1 MDVEWPGRNPE
12 RAEHFLVEGRL
23 GEFFTKSLRWNKPK
37 QSEYPDQSVEI
48 QESQKSEQPEVLL
61 LKCVAEQSGIPVWV
75 CQVDCIPSAPQ
86 QAEVSRKLRFLSQ
99 YYLCIYVQEN
109 AGHVQSQIWRWPSV
123 SSSRVT
129 RHKLDVSS
137 KVQVKALLRRCALL
151 YLSSDDIAD
160 GVPTPSFLDRIRHGF
175 DIETVHETREAT
187 NQMAGLFE
195 SLAKA
200 GMSEAQIST
209 VMARLL
215 FLLFADDTQMW
226 SESEDSNS
234 FERMIRGTH
243 QEGTDLAQRLNELFD
258 LLNTKPSGASA
269 VADAPEYLSGFK
281 YVNGGMLAE
290 KVPLPVE
297 KMSGALAKTFR
308 QQLLA
313 ASERDW
319 SKVSPAIFGSMF
331 QSVRD
336 AKTRRKMGEHYT
348 SEEDVLETLNPLF
361 LDELREKFTGA
372 EGTVDESTRLRNLRR
387 ELANIRF
394 IDPACGCGNFIIIA
408 YRELRK
414 LELDILTRLRDTG
427 QLNVINRDGQYEY
440 AFLVGPAGVS
450 NSARIG
456 ARSIE
461 PQVTINHF
469 YGLELDPW
477 PASIARTAMFL
488 MERQM
493 DQEMM
498 KEFGRAPS
506 RLPLAHSAH
515 IFEGDALT
523 EIDPASGEQ
532 VDRDWS
538 KVLPVTAQD
547 VADGKRV
554 YIAGN
559 PPFAGQGKKGTEG
572 TEEKKA
578 KERGMCLAWGDD
590 YAGYLD
596 FATAWFAKAA
606 RYLKTLQEQTEAL
619 GAKVVPG
626 DFAFVSTNSIVQ
638 GLPVASLFIPL
649 FRDGWR
655 IKFAYR
661 SFPWES
667 EATGKAAVHCVIT
680 GFTRSEATV
689 TTDGKKMKEVRV
701 FDYDWSTRRTV
712 EQDSVHFLNAYLVE
726 GPNVLVEKRS
736 KPLSYQLPLA
746 YFGSKPVD
754 NGNLIVESEDYP
766 VVVTDPVAARYLR
779 PFVGA
784 KELVQGL
791 ERWCLWLEDASEE
804 EIASSSVL
812 SARVEANREWR
823 SAQTQTGDA
832 YKLRDIPHLMRP
844 NKARPV
850 EPYVCIPSVVSA
862 NRPIFTV
869 KRFSA
874 DTIASNATF
883 TALDPD
889 GFLFGLISSSMFIIW
904 QRTVGGQLKSDLRFS
919 NTVVWNNLP
928 LPEISEEQRRKV
940 IAAGRKVL
948 AAREAIEERAGEPVS
963 LADMYA
969 SLATMN
975 PALRAAH
982 DELDSAVDVAF
993 GASRR
998 CSSDEARLKILFERY
1013 QELTAAE
1020 EAAMPAKKPRARRR
1034 TAK

>member
-1 MDVEWPGRNPE
+1 MAVAWPDDDLDQARSY
-12 RAEHFLVEGRL
+12 LVEGRL
-23 GEFFTKSLRWNKPK
+23 GDFFRESLGWDESDLGDSSFQTVKVDDPLVPSGVLN
-37 QSEYPDQSVEI
+37 VE
-48 QESQKSEQPEVLL
+48 
-61 LKCVAEQSGIPVWV
+61 CVAAQSGIPVWV
-75 CQVDCIPSAPQ
+75 CRVDRIPSNTSQ
-86 QAEVSRKLRFLSQ
+86 LEVDRTLRALSMHR
-99 YYLCIYVQEN
+99 LCIFVQE
-109 AGHVQSQIWRWPSV
+109 GVGFTPRQVWRWPSA
-123 SSSRVT
+123 SSSRLT
-129 RHKLDVSS
+129 RHELLVTDEA
-137 KVQVKALLRRCALL
+137 QVEALLERCALL
-151 YLSSDDIAD
+151 YLTSDDIAN
-160 GVPTPSFLDRIRHGF
+160 GVSILGLLDRMRRGF
-175 DIETVHETREAT
+175 DVETVNETRVAS

-226 SESEDSNS
+226 SESEDANS

-258 LLNTKPSGASA
+258 LLNKKPSGASA

-281 YVNGGMLAE
+281 YVNGGMFADA
-290 KVPLPVE
+290 VPLPAE
-297 KMSGALAKTFR
+297 MSGAVAKTFR

-313 ASERDW
+313 TSERDW

-336 AKTRRKMGEHYT
+336 AKTRREMGEHYT
-348 SEEDVLETLNPLF
+348 SEEDVLKTLNPLF
-361 LDELREKFTGA
+361 LDALRDKFTGA
-372 EGTVDESTRLRNLRR
+372 EEKSDEVTRLRNLRR

-408 YRELRK
+408 YREMRK
-414 LELDILTRLRDTG
+414 LELDVLVRLRNLG
-427 QLNVINRDGQYEY
+427 QIDESELSS
-440 AFLVGPAGVS
+440 LVVGKAGVS
-450 NSARIG
+450 EDVRKR

-461 PQVTINHF
+461 PLVTIDNF

-488 MERQM
+488 VERQM
-493 DQEMM
+493 DQKMM
-498 KEFGRAPS
+498 EEFGYAPV

-515 IFEGDALT
+515 ILEGDALT
-523 EIDPASGEQ
+523 EVDPDSGEQ

-547 VADGKRV
+547 VANGVRV

-559 PPFAGQGKKGTEG
+559 PPFVGQAKKGDEQDQ
-572 TEEKKA
+572 
-578 KERGMCLAWGDD
+578 GMRLAWGDD

-596 FATAWFAKAA
+596 FATAWLAKAA
-606 RYLKTLQEQTEAL
+606 RYLKTLQEQSETLGVTE
-619 GAKVVPG
+619 VPG
-626 DFAFVSTNSIVQ
+626 EFAFVSTNSIVQ
-638 GLPVASLFIPL
+638 GQPVASLFAPL

-661 SFPWES
+661 TFPWVS
-667 EATGKAAVHCVIT
+667 EAAGKAAVHCVIT
-680 GFTRSEATV
+680 GFTRSVAPEKSRT
-689 TTDGKKMKEVRV
+689 VRV

-712 EQDSVHFLNAYLVE
+712 EQEPAHFLNAYLVE
-726 GPNVLVEKRS
+726 GPNVLAEKRS
-736 KPLSYQLPLA
+736 KSLSSLIPEVVR
-746 YFGSKPVD
+746 GSQPTD
-754 NGNLIVESEDYP
+754 GGNLIVEVEDYP
-766 VVVTDPVAARYLR
+766 VVAADPVAVRYLR

-804 EIASSSVL
+804 EIASSPVL
-812 SARVEANREWR
+812 SARVEANRAWR
-823 SAQTQTGDA
+823 SAQPQKGDA

-928 LPEISEEQRRKV
+928 LPQISEEQRRKV

-969 SLATMN
+969 SLATMD

-1020 EAAMPAKKPRARRR
+1020 EAAKPAKKPRARRR

>member
-1 MDVEWPGRNPE
+1 MAVVWPDDDLDQARSY
-12 RAEHFLVEGRL
+12 LVEGRL
-23 GEFFTKSLRWNKPK
+23 RDFFVESLGWDESNLGD
-37 QSEYPDQSVEI
+37 SSV
-48 QESQKSEQPEVLL
+48 QTVKVDDPLVPSGVLNVE
-61 LKCVAEQSGIPVWV
+61 CVAAQSGIPVWV
-75 CQVDCIPSAPQ
+75 CRVDRIPSNTSQ
-86 QAEVSRKLRFLSQ
+86 LEVDRTLRALSMHR
-99 YYLCIYVQEN
+99 LCIFVQE
-109 AGHVQSQIWRWPSV
+109 GVGFTPRQVWRWPSA
-123 SSSRVT
+123 SSSRLT
-129 RHKLDVSS
+129 RHELLVTDEA
-137 KVQVKALLRRCALL
+137 QVDALLERCALL
-151 YLSSDDIAD
+151 YLTSDDIAN
-160 GVPTPSFLDRIRHGF
+160 GVSILGLLDRMRRGF
-175 DIETVHETREAT
+175 DVETVNETRVAS
-187 NQMAGLFE
+187 NQMADLFE
-195 SLAKA
+195 SLVKA

-234 FERMIRGTH
+234 FERMIRDTH

-258 LLNTKPSGASA
+258 LLNKKPSGASA

-281 YVNGGMLAE
+281 YVNGGMFADV
-290 KVPLPVE
+290 VPLPAE
-297 KMSGALAKTFR
+297 MSGAVAKTFR

-313 ASERDW
+313 TSERDW

-336 AKTRRKMGEHYT
+336 AKTRREMGEHYT
-348 SEEDVLETLNPLF
+348 SEEDVLKTLNPLF
-361 LDELREKFTGA
+361 LDELRDKLTNA
-372 EGTVDESTRLRNLRR
+372 EDKSDEPTRLRNLRR

-408 YRELRK
+408 YREMRK
-414 LELDILTRLRDTG
+414 LELDVLVRMRDLNELDTKFAYNKHGESSLMLGEAGTRQG
-427 QLNVINRDGQYEY
+427 PINRVRSLEP
-440 AFLVGPAGVS
+440 LV
-450 NSARIG
+450 
-456 ARSIE
+456 SID
-461 PQVTINHF
+461 NF

-488 MERQM
+488 VERQM
-493 DQEMM
+493 DQKMM
-498 KEFGRAPS
+498 EEFGYAPV

-515 IFEGDALT
+515 ILEGDALT
-523 EIDPASGEQ
+523 EIDEASGEQ

-538 KVLPVTAQD
+538 KVLPVTPQD
-547 VADGKRV
+547 VADGVRV

-559 PPFAGQGKKGTEG
+559 PPFVGQAKKGD
-572 TEEKKA
+572 A
-578 KERGMCLAWGDD
+578 QDQGMRLAWGED

-596 FATAWFAKAA
+596 FATAWLAKAA

-619 GAKVVPG
+619 DVKVVPG

-638 GLPVASLFIPL
+638 GQPVASLFAPL

-661 SFPWES
+661 TFPWES
-667 EATGKAAVHCVIT
+667 EAAGKAAVHCVIT
-680 GFTRSEATV
+680 GFTRSEAPEKSRT
-689 TTDGKKMKEVRV
+689 VRV

-712 EQDSVHFLNAYLVE
+712 EQEPVHTLNAYLVE

-736 KPLSYQLPLA
+736 KPLSSLIPEVVR
-746 YFGSKPVD
+746 GSQPTD
-754 NGNLIVESEDYP
+754 GGNLIVEVEDYP
-766 VVVTDPVAARYLR
+766 VVTADPVAARYLR

-804 EIASSSVL
+804 EIASSPVL
-812 SARVEANREWR
+812 SARVAGVVHMRVQSTKKVTQEL
-823 SAQTQTGDA
+823 AQT
-832 YKLRDIPHLMRP
+832 PHLFGEMRQP
-844 NKARPV
+844 LD
-850 EPYVCIPSVVSA
+850 PYVCIPRVVSA
-862 NRPIFTV
+862 NRPVFTV

-874 DTIASNATF
+874 DTIASDATF

-889 GFLFGLISSSMFIIW
+889 GFLFALISSSMFIIW

-928 LPEISEEQRRKV
+928 LPQISEEQRRKV

-969 SLATMN
+969 SLAAMD

-998 CSSDEARLKILFERY
+998 CASDAKRLEILFERY

-1020 EAAMPAKKPRARRR
+1020 EAAKPAKKPRARRR

>member
-1 MDVEWPGRNPE
+1 MAVVWPDDDLDQARSY
-12 RAEHFLVEGRL
+12 LVEGRL
-23 GEFFTKSLRWNKPK
+23 GDFFRESLGWDESDLGDSSFQTVKVDDPLVPSGVLK
-37 QSEYPDQSVEI
+37 VE
-48 QESQKSEQPEVLL
+48 
-61 LKCVAEQSGIPVWV
+61 CVAAQSGIPVWV
-75 CQVDCIPSAPQ
+75 CRVDRIPSNTSQ
-86 QAEVSRKLRFLSQ
+86 LEVDRTLRALSMHR
-99 YYLCIYVQEN
+99 LCIFVQE
-109 AGHVQSQIWRWPSV
+109 GVGFTPRQVWRWPSA
-123 SSSRVT
+123 SSSRLT
-129 RHKLDVSS
+129 RHELLVTDEA
-137 KVQVKALLRRCALL
+137 QVEALLERCALL
-151 YLSSDDIAD
+151 YLTSDDIAN
-160 GVPTPSFLDRIRHGF
+160 GVSILDLLDRMRRGF
-175 DIETVHETREAT
+175 DVETVNETRVAS

-258 LLNTKPSGASA
+258 LLNKKPSGASA

-281 YVNGGMLAE
+281 YVNGGMFADA
-290 KVPLPVE
+290 VPLPAE
-297 KMSGALAKTFR
+297 MSGAVAKTFR

-313 ASERDW
+313 TSERDW

-336 AKTRRKMGEHYT
+336 AKTRREMGEHYT
-348 SEEDVLETLNPLF
+348 SEEDVLKTLNPLF
-361 LDELREKFTGA
+361 LDELRDKLTNA
-372 EGTVDESTRLRNLRR
+372 VDKSDEPTRLRNLRR

-394 IDPACGCGNFIIIA
+394 MDPACGCGNFIIIA
-408 YRELRK
+408 YREMRK
-414 LELDILTRLRDTG
+414 LELDILVRLRNLG
-427 QLNVINRDGQYEY
+427 QIDESELGS
-440 AFLVGPAGVS
+440 LVVGTAGVS
-450 NSARIG
+450 EGVRKR

-461 PQVTINHF
+461 PLVTIDNF

-488 MERQM
+488 VERQM
-493 DQEMM
+493 DQKMM
-498 KEFGRAPS
+498 EEFGYAPV

-515 IFEGDALT
+515 ILEGDALT
-523 EIDPASGEQ
+523 EIDEASGEQ

-538 KVLPVTAQD
+538 KVLPVTPQD
-547 VADGKRV
+547 VADGVRV

-559 PPFAGQGKKGTEG
+559 PPFVGQAKKGD
-572 TEEKKA
+572 A
-578 KERGMCLAWGDD
+578 QDQGMRLAWGED

-596 FATAWFAKAA
+596 FATAWLAKAA

-619 GAKVVPG
+619 DVKVVPG

-638 GLPVASLFIPL
+638 GQPVASLFAPL

-661 SFPWES
+661 TFPWES
-667 EATGKAAVHCVIT
+667 EAAGKAAVHCVIT
-680 GFTRSEATV
+680 GFTRSEAPEKSRT
-689 TTDGKKMKEVRV
+689 VRV

-712 EQDSVHFLNAYLVE
+712 EQEPVHTLNAYLVE

-736 KPLSYQLPLA
+736 KPLSSQLPLT

-754 NGNLIVESEDYP
+754 GGNLIVEVEDYP
-766 VVVTDPVAARYLR
+766 VVAADPMAARYLR

-791 ERWCLWLEDASEE
+791 ERWCLWLDDATEE
-804 EIASSSVL
+804 EIASSPVL
-812 SARVEANREWR
+812 SARVEAVAHMRMQSTKKATQEL
-823 SAQTQTGDA
+823 AQT
-832 YKLRDIPHLMRP
+832 PHLFGEMRQP
-844 NKARPV
+844 LEA
-850 EPYVCIPSVVSA
+850 YVCIPSVVSEK
-862 NRPIFTV
+862 RPFFTV
-869 KRFSA
+869 KHFSPE
-874 DTIASNATF
+874 TITSNLAF
-883 TALDPD
+883 TAIDPD
-889 GFLFGLISSSMFIIW
+889 GFLFALLSSSMLITW
-904 QRTVGGQLKSDLRFS
+904 QRAIGGQLESRLRFS

-928 LPEISEEQRRKV
+928 LPQISEEQRRKV

-969 SLATMN
+969 SLATMD

-1020 EAAMPAKKPRARRR
+1020 EAAKPAKKPRARRR

>member
-1 MDVEWPGRNPE
+1 MAVVWPDDDLDQARSY
-12 RAEHFLVEGRL
+12 LVEGRL
-23 GEFFTKSLRWNKPK
+23 GDFFRESLGWDESDLGDSSFQTVKVDDPLVPSGVLN
-37 QSEYPDQSVEI
+37 VE
-48 QESQKSEQPEVLL
+48 
-61 LKCVAEQSGIPVWV
+61 CVAVQSGIPVWV
-75 CQVDCIPSAPQ
+75 CRVDRIPSNTSQ
-86 QAEVSRKLRFLSQ
+86 LEVDRTLRALSMHR
-99 YYLCIYVQEN
+99 LCIFVQE
-109 AGHVQSQIWRWPSV
+109 GVGFTPRQVWRWPSA
-123 SSSRVT
+123 SSSRLT
-129 RHKLDVSS
+129 RHELLVTDEA
-137 KVQVKALLRRCALL
+137 QVEALLERCALL
-151 YLSSDDIAD
+151 YLTSDDIAN
-160 GVPTPSFLDRIRHGF
+160 GVSILGLLDRMRRGF
-175 DIETVHETREAT
+175 DVETVNETRVAS

-258 LLNTKPSGASA
+258 LLNKKPSGASA

-281 YVNGGMLAE
+281 YVNGGMFADA
-290 KVPLPVE
+290 VPLPAE
-297 KMSGALAKTFR
+297 MSGAVAKTFR

-313 ASERDW
+313 TSERDW

-336 AKTRRKMGEHYT
+336 AKTRREMGEHYT
-348 SEEDVLETLNPLF
+348 SEEDVLKTLNPLF
-361 LDELREKFTGA
+361 LDELRDKLTNA
-372 EGTVDESTRLRNLRR
+372 VDKSDEPTRLRNLRR

-394 IDPACGCGNFIIIA
+394 MDPACGCGNFIIIA

-414 LELDILTRLRDTG
+414 LELDILVRLRNLG
-427 QLNVINRDGQYEY
+427 QIDESELGS
-440 AFLVGPAGVS
+440 LVVGTAGVS
-450 NSARIG
+450 EGVRKR

-461 PQVTINHF
+461 PLVTIDNF

-488 MERQM
+488 VERQM
-493 DQEMM
+493 DQKMM
-498 KEFGRAPS
+498 EEFGYAPV

-515 IFEGDALT
+515 ILEGDALT
-523 EIDPASGEQ
+523 EVDPASGER

-547 VADGKRV
+547 VADGVRV

-559 PPFAGQGKKGTEG
+559 PPFVGQAKKGDEQDL
-572 TEEKKA
+572 
-578 KERGMCLAWGDD
+578 GMRLAWGDD

-606 RYLKTLQEQTEAL
+606 RYLKTLQEQTETPDT
-619 GAKVVPG
+619 KVVPG

-638 GLPVASLFIPL
+638 GQPVASLFAPL

-655 IKFAYR
+655 LKFAYR

-667 EATGKAAVHCVIT
+667 EAAGKAAVHCVIT
-680 GFTRSEATV
+680 GFTRSEV
-689 TTDGKKMKEVRV
+689 PEKRSVRV

-712 EQDSVHFLNAYLVE
+712 EQEPVHALNAYLVE

-736 KPLSYQLPLA
+736 KPLSSQLPLT

-754 NGNLIVESEDYP
+754 GGNLIVEVEDYP
-766 VVVTDPVAARYLR
+766 VVAADPMAARYLR

-791 ERWCLWLEDASEE
+791 ERWCLWLDDASEE
-804 EIASSSVL
+804 EIASSPVL
-812 SARVEANREWR
+812 SARVEAVAHMRMQSTKKATQEL
-823 SAQTQTGDA
+823 AQT
-832 YKLRDIPHLMRP
+832 PHLFGEMRQP
-844 NKARPV
+844 LEA
-850 EPYVCIPSVVSA
+850 YVCIPSVVSEK
-862 NRPIFTV
+862 RPFFTV
-869 KRFSA
+869 KHFSPE
-874 DTIASNATF
+874 TITSNLAF
-883 TALDPD
+883 TAIDPD
-889 GFLFGLISSSMFIIW
+889 GFLFALLSSSMLITW
-904 QRTVGGQLKSDLRFS
+904 QRAIGGQLESRLRFS

-928 LPEISEEQRRKV
+928 LPQISEEQRRKV
-940 IAAGRKVL
+940 IAAGRKAL

-969 SLATMN
+969 SLASMD

-1020 EAAMPAKKPRARRR
+1020 EAAKPAKKPRARRR

>member
-1 MDVEWPGRNPE
+1 MAVVWPDDDLDQARSY
-12 RAEHFLVEGRL
+12 LVEGRL
-23 GEFFTKSLRWNKPK
+23 GDFFRESLGWDE
-37 QSEYPDQSVEI
+37 SDLGDSSFQSVKVNDPLVP
-48 QESQKSEQPEVLL
+48 SGVLKL
-61 LKCVAEQSGIPVWV
+61 ECVAAQSGIPVWV
-75 CQVDCIPSAPQ
+75 CRVERIPSNTSQ
-86 QAEVSRKLRFLSQ
+86 LEVDRALRTLSMHR
-99 YYLCIYVQEN
+99 LCIFVQE
-109 AGHVQSQIWRWPSV
+109 GTGFTPRQVWRWPSA
-123 SSSRVT
+123 SSSRLT
-129 RHKLDVSS
+129 RHELLVTDEA
-137 KVQVKALLRRCALL
+137 QVEALLERCALL
-151 YLSSDDIAD
+151 YLTSDDIAN
-160 GVPTPSFLDRIRHGF
+160 GVSILDLLDRMRRGF
-175 DIETVHETREAT
+175 DVETVNETRVAS

-258 LLNTKPSGASA
+258 LLNTKPSGVSA
-269 VADAPEYLSGFK
+269 VADAPDYLSGFK
-281 YVNGGMLAE
+281 YVNGGMFADA
-290 KVPLPVE
+290 VPLPAE
-297 KMSGALAKTFR
+297 MSGAVAKTFR

-313 ASERDW
+313 TSERDW

-336 AKTRRKMGEHYT
+336 AKTRREMGEHYT
-348 SEEDVLETLNPLF
+348 SEEDVLKTLNPLF
-361 LDELREKFTGA
+361 LDELRDKLTNA
-372 EGTVDESTRLRNLRR
+372 VDKSDEPTRLRNLRR

-394 IDPACGCGNFIIIA
+394 MDPACGCGNFIIIA
-408 YRELRK
+408 YREMRK
-414 LELDILTRLRDTG
+414 LELDVLVRLRNLG
-427 QLNVINRDGQYEY
+427 QIDESELSS
-440 AFLVGPAGVS
+440 LVVGKAGVS
-450 NSARIG
+450 EDVRKR

-461 PQVTINHF
+461 PLVTIDNF

-488 MERQM
+488 VERQM
-493 DQEMM
+493 DQKMM
-498 KEFGRAPS
+498 EDFGYAPV
-506 RLPLAHSAH
+506 RLPLSHSAH
-515 IFEGDALT
+515 ILEGDALT
-523 EIDPASGEQ
+523 EVNPASGER

-547 VADGKRV
+547 VADGVRV

-559 PPFAGQGKKGTEG
+559 PPFVGQAKKGD
-572 TEEKKA
+572 A
-578 KERGMCLAWGDD
+578 QDQGMRLAWGDD

-596 FATAWFAKAA
+596 FATAWLAKAA

-619 GAKVVPG
+619 DVKVVPG

-638 GLPVASLFIPL
+638 GQPVASLFAPL

-661 SFPWES
+661 TFPWVS
-667 EATGKAAVHCVIT
+667 EAAGKAAVHCVIT
-680 GFTRSEATV
+680 GFTRSAAPEKSRT
-689 TTDGKKMKEVRV
+689 VRV

-712 EQDSVHFLNAYLVE
+712 EQEPVHALNAYLVE
-726 GPNVLVEKRS
+726 GPNVLAEKRS
-736 KPLSYQLPLA
+736 KPLSSLIPEVVR
-746 YFGSKPVD
+746 GSQPTD
-754 NGNLIVESEDYP
+754 GGNLIVEVEDYP
-766 VVVTDPVAARYLR
+766 VVAADPVAVRYLR

-804 EIASSSVL
+804 EIASSPVL

-823 SAQTQTGDA
+823 SAQPQKGDA

-928 LPEISEEQRRKV
+928 LPQISEEQRRKV

-969 SLATMN
+969 SLATMD

-993 GASRR
+993 GATRR

-1020 EAAMPAKKPRARRR
+1020 EAAKPAKKPRARRR

>member
-1 MDVEWPGRNPE
+1 MAVVWPDDDLDQARSY
-12 RAEHFLVEGRL
+12 LVEGRL
-23 GEFFTKSLRWNKPK
+23 GDFFRESLGWDESDLGDSSFQTVKVDDPLVPSGVLN
-37 QSEYPDQSVEI
+37 VE
-48 QESQKSEQPEVLL
+48 
-61 LKCVAEQSGIPVWV
+61 CVAMQSGIPVWV
-75 CQVDCIPSAPQ
+75 CRVDRIPSNTSQ
-86 QAEVSRKLRFLSQ
+86 LEVDRTLRALSMHR
-99 YYLCIYVQEN
+99 LCIFVQE
-109 AGHVQSQIWRWPSV
+109 GVGFTPRQVWRWPSA
-123 SSSRVT
+123 SSSRLT
-129 RHKLDVSS
+129 RHELLVTDEA
-137 KVQVKALLRRCALL
+137 QIEALLERCVLL
-151 YLSSDDIAD
+151 YLTSDDIAN
-160 GVPTPSFLDRIRHGF
+160 GVSPLALLDRMRRGF
-175 DIETVHETREAT
+175 DIETFNETRDAS
-187 NQMAGLFE
+187 NQMADLFE

-200 GMSEAQIST
+200 GMSDDKQIST

-226 SESEDSNS
+226 SETEDSNS

-258 LLNTKPSGASA
+258 LLNKKPSGASA

-281 YVNGGMLAE
+281 YVNGGMFADA
-290 KVPLPVE
+290 VPLPAE
-297 KMSGALAKTFR
+297 MSGAVAKTFR

-313 ASERDW
+313 TSERDW

-336 AKTRRKMGEHYT
+336 AKTRREMGEHYT
-348 SEEDVLETLNPLF
+348 SEEDVLKTLNPLF
-361 LDELREKFTGA
+361 LDELHDEFEKAIKQKDTGKRRTA
-372 EGTVDESTRLRNLRR
+372 LNNLRR
-387 ELANIRF
+387 RIANIRF
-394 IDPACGCGNFIIIA
+394 MDPACGCGNFIIIA
-408 YRELRK
+408 YREMRK
-414 LELDILTRLRDTG
+414 LELDILVRLRDLG
-427 QLNVINRDGQYEY
+427 VLEDSELSS
-440 AFLVGPAGVS
+440 LVVGKAGVS
-450 NSARIG
+450 EDVRKR

-461 PQVTINHF
+461 PLVTIDNF

-488 MERQM
+488 VERQM
-493 DQEMM
+493 DQKMM
-498 KEFGRAPS
+498 EEFGYAPV

-515 IFEGDALT
+515 ILEGDALT
-523 EIDPASGEQ
+523 EVDPASDEY

-547 VADGKRV
+547 VADGVRV

-559 PPFAGQGKKGTEG
+559 PPFSGQGKRGNKE
-572 TEEKKA
+572 EEKEA
-578 KERGMCLAWGDD
+578 KKRAMMLVWGKD

-596 FATAWFAKAA
+596 FVTAWFAKAA
-606 RYLKTLQEQTEAL
+606 RYLKTLQEQSETLGVTE
-619 GAKVVPG
+619 VPG
-626 DFAFVSTNSIVQ
+626 EFAFVSTNSIVQ
-638 GLPVASLFIPL
+638 GKPVPSLFGPL

-655 IKFAYR
+655 LKFAYR
-661 SFPWES
+661 TFPWES

-680 GFTRSEATV
+680 GFTRSEV
-689 TTDGKKMKEVRV
+689 PEKRSVRV

-712 EQDSVHFLNAYLVE
+712 EQEPVHTLNAYLVE

-736 KPLSYQLPLA
+736 KPLSSLIPEVVR
-746 YFGSKPVD
+746 GSQPTD
-754 NGNLIVESEDYP
+754 GGNLIVEVEDYP
-766 VVVTDPVAARYLR
+766 VVAADPMAARYLR

-791 ERWCLWLEDASEE
+791 ERWCLWLDDATEE
-804 EIASSSVL
+804 EIASSPVL
-812 SARVEANREWR
+812 SARVAGVVHMRVQSTKKVTQEL
-823 SAQTQTGDA
+823 AQT
-832 YKLRDIPHLMRP
+832 PHLFGEMRQP
-844 NKARPV
+844 LD
-850 EPYVCIPSVVSA
+850 PYVCIPRVVSA
-862 NRPIFTV
+862 NRPVFTV

-874 DTIASNATF
+874 DTIASDATF

-889 GFLFGLISSSMFIIW
+889 GFLFALISSSMFIIW

-928 LPEISEEQRRKV
+928 LPEVSEEQRTKV

-969 SLATMN
+969 SLATMD

-993 GASRR
+993 GATRR
-998 CSSDEARLKILFERY
+998 CSSEAKRLEILFERY

-1020 EAAMPAKKPRARRR
+1020 EAAKPAKKPRARRR

>member
-1 MDVEWPGRNPE
+1 MAVVWPDDDLDQARSY
-12 RAEHFLVEGRL
+12 LVEGRL
-23 GEFFTKSLRWNKPK
+23 GDFFRESLGWDESDLGDSSFQTVKVDDPLVPSGVLN
-37 QSEYPDQSVEI
+37 VE
-48 QESQKSEQPEVLL
+48 
-61 LKCVAEQSGIPVWV
+61 CVAAQSGIPVWV
-75 CQVDCIPSAPQ
+75 CRVDRIPSNTSQ
-86 QAEVSRKLRFLSQ
+86 LEVDRTLRALSMHR
-99 YYLCIYVQEN
+99 LCIFVQE
-109 AGHVQSQIWRWPSV
+109 GVGFTPRQVWRWPSA
-123 SSSRVT
+123 SSSRLT
-129 RHKLDVSS
+129 RHELLVTDEA
-137 KVQVKALLRRCALL
+137 QVEALLERCALL
-151 YLSSDDIAD
+151 YLTSDDIAN
-160 GVPTPSFLDRIRHGF
+160 GVSILDLLDRMRRGF
-175 DIETVHETREAT
+175 DVETVNETRVAS

-243 QEGTDLAQRLNELFD
+243 QEGPDLAQRLNELFN
-258 LLNTKPSGASA
+258 LLNKKPSGASA

-281 YVNGGMLAE
+281 YVNGGMFADA
-290 KVPLPVE
+290 VPLPAE
-297 KMSGALAKTFR
+297 MSGAVAKTFR

-313 ASERDW
+313 TSERDW

-336 AKTRRKMGEHYT
+336 AKTRREMGEHYT
-348 SEEDVLETLNPLF
+348 SEEDVLKTLNPLF
-361 LDELREKFTGA
+361 LDELRDKLTNA
-372 EGTVDESTRLRNLRR
+372 EDKSDEPTRLRNLRR

-394 IDPACGCGNFIIIA
+394 MDPACGCGNFIIIA
-408 YRELRK
+408 YREMRK
-414 LELDILTRLRDTG
+414 LELDVLVRLRNLG
-427 QLNVINRDGQYEY
+427 QIDESELSS
-440 AFLVGPAGVS
+440 LVVGKAGVS
-450 NSARIG
+450 EDVRKR

-461 PQVTINHF
+461 PLATIDNF
-469 YGLELDPW
+469 YGLELDSW

-488 MERQM
+488 VERQM
-493 DQEMM
+493 DQKMM
-498 KEFGRAPS
+498 EEFGYAPV
-506 RLPLAHSAH
+506 RLPLSHSAH
-515 IFEGDALT
+515 ILEGDALT
-523 EIDPASGEQ
+523 EIDELSGEQ

-547 VADGKRV
+547 VANGVRV

-559 PPFAGQGKKGTEG
+559 PPFVGQAKKGD
-572 TEEKKA
+572 A
-578 KERGMCLAWGDD
+578 QDQGMRLAWGDD

-596 FATAWFAKAA
+596 FAKAWLAKAA

-619 GAKVVPG
+619 DVKVVPG

-638 GLPVASLFIPL
+638 GQPVASLFGPL

-661 SFPWES
+661 TFPWVS
-667 EATGKAAVHCVIT
+667 EAAGKAAVHCVIT
-680 GFTRSEATV
+680 GFTRSEAPEKSR
-689 TTDGKKMKEVRV
+689 DVRV
-701 FDYDWSTRRTV
+701 FDYDWSTRRTI
-712 EQDSVHFLNAYLVE
+712 EQEPVHALNAYLVE
-726 GPNVLVEKRS
+726 GPNVLAEKRS
-736 KPLSYQLPLA
+736 KPLSSLIPEVVR
-746 YFGSKPVD
+746 GSQPTD
-754 NGNLIVESEDYP
+754 GGNLIVEVEDYP
-766 VVVTDPVAARYLR
+766 AVAADPVVVRYLR

-804 EIASSSVL
+804 EIASSPVL

-823 SAQTQTGDA
+823 SAQPQKGDA

-969 SLATMN
+969 SLATMD

-1020 EAAMPAKKPRARRR
+1020 EAAKPANKPRARRR

>member
-1 MDVEWPGRNPE
+1 MAVVWPDDDLDQARSY
-12 RAEHFLVEGRL
+12 LVEGRL
-23 GEFFTKSLRWNKPK
+23 GDFFRESLGWDESDLGDSSFQTVKVDDPLVPSGVLNV
-37 QSEYPDQSVEI
+37 ECVSV
-48 QESQKSEQPEVLL
+48 
-61 LKCVAEQSGIPVWV
+61 QSGIPVWV
-75 CQVDCIPSAPQ
+75 CRVDRIPSNTSQ
-86 QAEVSRKLRFLSQ
+86 LEVDRKLRTLSMHR
-99 YYLCIYVQEN
+99 LCIFVQE
-109 AGHVQSQIWRWPSV
+109 GTSFTPRQVWRWPSA
-123 SSSRVT
+123 SSSRLT
-129 RHKLDVSS
+129 RHELLVTDEA
-137 KVQVKALLRRCALL
+137 QVEALLERCALL
-151 YLSSDDIAD
+151 YLTSDDIAN
-160 GVPTPSFLDRIRHGF
+160 GVSILGLLDRMRRGF
-175 DIETVHETREAT
+175 DVETVNETRVAS
-187 NQMAGLFE
+187 NQMADLFE
-195 SLAKA
+195 SLVKA

-243 QEGTDLAQRLNELFD
+243 QEGTNLAQRLNELFD
-258 LLNTKPSGASA
+258 LLNKKPSGASA

-281 YVNGGMLAE
+281 YVNGGMFADA
-290 KVPLPVE
+290 VPLPAG
-297 KMSGALAKTFR
+297 MSGAVAKTFR

-313 ASERDW
+313 TSERDW

-336 AKTRRKMGEHYT
+336 AKTRREMGEHYT
-348 SEEDVLETLNPLF
+348 SEEDVLKTLGPLF
-361 LDELREKFTGA
+361 LDELRDKLTGA
-372 EGTVDESTRLRNLRR
+372 EGKSDEPTRLRNLRR

-414 LELDILTRLRDTG
+414 LELDILVRMRD
-427 QLNVINRDGQYEY
+427 LNELDTKFGYNKHGESSLMLGEAGARQGPINRVRSLEP
-440 AFLVGPAGVS
+440 LV
-450 NSARIG
+450 
-456 ARSIE
+456 SID
-461 PQVTINHF
+461 HF

-488 MERQM
+488 VERQM
-493 DQEMM
+493 DQKMM
-498 KEFGRAPS
+498 EEFGYAPV

-515 IFEGDALT
+515 ILEGDALT
-523 EIDPASGEQ
+523 EIDEASGEQ

-538 KVLPVTAQD
+538 KVLPVTPQD
-547 VADGKRV
+547 VADGVRV

-559 PPFAGQGKKGTEG
+559 PPFVGQAKKGD
-572 TEEKKA
+572 A
-578 KERGMCLAWGDD
+578 QDQGMRLAWGED

-596 FATAWFAKAA
+596 FATAWLAKAA

-619 GAKVVPG
+619 DVKVVPG

-638 GLPVASLFIPL
+638 GQPVASLFAPL

-661 SFPWES
+661 TFPWES
-667 EATGKAAVHCVIT
+667 EAAGKAAVHCVIT
-680 GFTRSEATV
+680 GFTRSEAPEKSRT
-689 TTDGKKMKEVRV
+689 VRV

-712 EQDSVHFLNAYLVE
+712 EQEPVHTLNAYLVE

-736 KPLSYQLPLA
+736 KPLSSLIPEVVR
-746 YFGSKPVD
+746 GSQPTD
-754 NGNLIVESEDYP
+754 GGNLIVEVEDYP
-766 VVVTDPVAARYLR
+766 VVTADPVAARYLR

-804 EIASSSVL
+804 EIASSPVL
-812 SARVEANREWR
+812 SARVAGVVHMRVQSTKKVTQEL
-823 SAQTQTGDA
+823 AQT
-832 YKLRDIPHLMRP
+832 PHLFGEMRQP
-844 NKARPV
+844 LD
-850 EPYVCIPSVVSA
+850 PYVCIPRVVSA
-862 NRPIFTV
+862 NRPVFTV

-874 DTIASNATF
+874 DTIASDATF

-889 GFLFGLISSSMFIIW
+889 GFLFALISSSMFIIW

-969 SLATMN
+969 SLATMD

-998 CSSDEARLKILFERY
+998 CSSEEARLKILFERY

-1020 EAAMPAKKPRARRR
+1020 EAAKPAKKPRARRR

>member
-1 MDVEWPGRNPE
+1 MAVVWPDDDLDQARSY
-12 RAEHFLVEGRL
+12 LVEGRL
-23 GEFFTKSLRWNKPK
+23 GDFFVESLGWDE
-37 QSEYPDQSVEI
+37 SDLGASSVETVKVDDPLVP
-48 QESQKSEQPEVLL
+48 SGVL
-61 LKCVAEQSGIPVWV
+61 KVECVAAQSGIPVWV
-75 CQVDCIPSAPQ
+75 CRVDRIPSNTSQ
-86 QAEVSRKLRFLSQ
+86 LEVDRTLRALSMHR
-99 YYLCIYVQEN
+99 LCIFVQE
-109 AGHVQSQIWRWPSV
+109 GVGFTPRQVWRWPSA
-123 SSSRVT
+123 SSSRLT
-129 RHKLDVSS
+129 RHELLVTDEA
-137 KVQVKALLRRCALL
+137 QVEALLERCALL
-151 YLSSDDIAD
+151 YLTSDDIAN
-160 GVPTPSFLDRIRHGF
+160 GVSILGLLDRMRRGF
-175 DIETVHETREAT
+175 DVETVNETRVAS

-258 LLNTKPSGASA
+258 LLNKKPSGASA

-281 YVNGGMLAE
+281 YVNGGMFADA
-290 KVPLPVE
+290 VPLPAE
-297 KMSGALAKTFR
+297 MSGAVAKTFR

-313 ASERDW
+313 TSERDW

-336 AKTRRKMGEHYT
+336 AKTRREMGEHYT
-348 SEEDVLETLNPLF
+348 SEEDVLKTLNPLF
-361 LDELREKFTGA
+361 LDELRDKLTNA
-372 EGTVDESTRLRNLRR
+372 VDKSDEPTRLRNLRR

-394 IDPACGCGNFIIIA
+394 MDPACGCGNFIIIA
-408 YRELRK
+408 YREMRK
-414 LELDILTRLRDTG
+414 LELDILVRLRNLG
-427 QLNVINRDGQYEY
+427 QIDESELGS
-440 AFLVGPAGVS
+440 LVVGTAGVS
-450 NSARIG
+450 EGVRKR

-461 PQVTINHF
+461 PLVTIDNF

-488 MERQM
+488 VERQM
-493 DQEMM
+493 DQKMM
-498 KEFGRAPS
+498 EEFGYAPV

-515 IFEGDALT
+515 ILEGDALT
-523 EIDPASGEQ
+523 EVDPDSGEQ

-538 KVLPVTAQD
+538 KVLPVTVQD
-547 VADGKRV
+547 VADGVRV

-559 PPFAGQGKKGTEG
+559 PPFVGQAKKGDEQDL
-572 TEEKKA
+572 
-578 KERGMCLAWGDD
+578 GMRLAWGDD

-606 RYLKTLQEQTEAL
+606 RYLKTLQEQAAEAIKV
-619 GAKVVPG
+619 KVVPG

-638 GLPVASLFIPL
+638 GQPVPSLFGPL

-655 IKFAYR
+655 LKFAYR
-661 SFPWES
+661 TFPWES

-680 GFTRSEATV
+680 GFTRSEV
-689 TTDGKKMKEVRV
+689 SEKRSVRV

-712 EQDSVHFLNAYLVE
+712 EQEPVHALNAYLVE
-726 GPNVLVEKRS
+726 GPNVLVGKRS
-736 KPLSYQLPLA
+736 KPLSSLIPEVVR
-746 YFGSKPVD
+746 GSQPTD
-754 NGNLIVESEDYP
+754 GGNLIVEVEDYP
-766 VVVTDPVAARYLR
+766 VVAADPVAARYLR

-804 EIASSSVL
+804 KIASSPVL
-812 SARVEANREWR
+812 SARVEGVVHMRVQSTKKVTQEL
-823 SAQTQTGDA
+823 AQT
-832 YKLRDIPHLMRP
+832 PHLFGEMRQP
-844 NKARPV
+844 LD
-850 EPYVCIPSVVSA
+850 PYVCIPRVVSA

-874 DTIASNATF
+874 DTIASDATF

-889 GFLFGLISSSMFIIW
+889 GFLFALISSSMFIIW

-928 LPEISEEQRRKV
+928 LPQISEDQRRKV

-969 SLATMN
+969 SLATMD

-998 CSSDEARLKILFERY
+998 CSSDAKRLEILFERY

-1020 EAAMPAKKPRARRR
+1020 EAAKPAKKPRARKR

>member
-1 MDVEWPGRNPE
+1 MAVVWPDDDLDQARSY
-12 RAEHFLVEGRL
+12 LVEGRL
-23 GEFFTKSLRWNKPK
+23 GDFFRESLGWDE
-37 QSEYPDQSVEI
+37 SDLGDSSFQSVKVDDPLVP
-48 QESQKSEQPEVLL
+48 SGVL
-61 LKCVAEQSGIPVWV
+61 KVECVAAQSGIPVWV
-75 CQVDCIPSAPQ
+75 CRVDRIPSNTSQ
-86 QAEVSRKLRFLSQ
+86 LEVDRTLRALSMHR
-99 YYLCIYVQEN
+99 LCIFVQE
-109 AGHVQSQIWRWPSV
+109 GVGFTPRQVWRWPSA
-123 SSSRVT
+123 SSSRLT
-129 RHKLDVSS
+129 RHELLVTDEA
-137 KVQVKALLRRCALL
+137 QVEALLERCALL
-151 YLSSDDIAD
+151 YLTSDDIAN
-160 GVPTPSFLDRIRHGF
+160 GVSILGLLDRMRRGF
-175 DIETVHETREAT
+175 DIETVNETRVAS

-209 VMARLL
+209 VMVRLL

-258 LLNTKPSGASA
+258 LLNKKPSGASA

-281 YVNGGMLAE
+281 YVNGGMFADA
-290 KVPLPVE
+290 VPLPAE
-297 KMSGALAKTFR
+297 MSGAVAKTFR

-313 ASERDW
+313 TSERDW

-336 AKTRRKMGEHYT
+336 AKTRREMGEHYT
-348 SEEDVLETLNPLF
+348 SEEDVLKTLNPLF
-361 LDELREKFTGA
+361 LDELRDKLTNA
-372 EGTVDESTRLRNLRR
+372 VDKSDEPTRLRNLRR

-394 IDPACGCGNFIIIA
+394 MDPACGCGNFIIIA
-408 YRELRK
+408 YREMRK
-414 LELDILTRLRDTG
+414 LELDILVRLRNLG
-427 QLNVINRDGQYEY
+427 QIDESELGS
-440 AFLVGPAGVS
+440 LVVGTAGVS
-450 NSARIG
+450 EGVRKR

-461 PQVTINHF
+461 PLVTIDNF

-488 MERQM
+488 VERQM
-493 DQEMM
+493 DQKMM
-498 KEFGRAPS
+498 EEFGYAPV

-515 IFEGDALT
+515 ILEGDALT
-523 EIDPASGEQ
+523 EVDEVSGEQ

-538 KVLPVTAQD
+538 KVLPVTVQD
-547 VADGKRV
+547 VADGVRV

-559 PPFAGQGKKGTEG
+559 PPFVGQAKKGDEQDL
-572 TEEKKA
+572 
-578 KERGMCLAWGDD
+578 GMRLAWGDD

-606 RYLKTLQEQTEAL
+606 RYLKTLQEQAEAL
-619 GAKVVPG
+619 KVKVVPG

-638 GLPVASLFIPL
+638 GQPVPSLFGPL

-655 IKFAYR
+655 LKFAYR
-661 SFPWES
+661 TFPWKS

-680 GFTRSEATV
+680 GFTRSEV
-689 TTDGKKMKEVRV
+689 PEKRSVRV

-712 EQDSVHFLNAYLVE
+712 EQEPVHTLNAYLVE

-736 KPLSYQLPLA
+736 KPLSSLIPEVVR
-746 YFGSKPVD
+746 GSQPTD
-754 NGNLIVESEDYP
+754 GGNLIVEVEDYP
-766 VVVTDPVAARYLR
+766 VVAADPVAARYLR
-779 PFVGA
+779 PFRMG

-791 ERWCLWLEDASEE
+791 DRWCLWMVDATEE
-804 EIASSSVL
+804 EIASSPVL
-812 SARVEANREWR
+812 STRVAAVAEMR
-823 SAQTQTGDA
+823 SQSTKKATQLKAST
-832 YKLRDIPHLMRP
+832 PHLFDENRQP
-844 NKARPV
+844 ADT
-850 EPYVCIPSVVSA
+850 YVGVPRVVSD
-862 NRPIFTV
+862 NRPYYTV
-869 KRFSA
+869 KPLSPEV
-874 DTIASNATF
+874 IAGDKVY
-883 TALDPD
+883 TAIDPD
-889 GFLFGLISSSMFIIW
+889 GFLFAIISSSMFITW
-904 QRTVGGQLKSDLRFS
+904 QRAVGGRLKSDLSFS

-928 LPEISEEQRRKV
+928 VPQISEEQRRKV

-969 SLATMN
+969 SLATMD

-1020 EAAMPAKKPRARRR
+1020 EAAKPAKKPRARRR

>member
-1 MDVEWPGRNPE
+1 MAVAWPD
-12 RAEHFLVEGRL
+12 
-23 GEFFTKSLRWNKPK
+23 
-37 QSEYPDQSVEI
+37 SEYEAARGYLVGAQIKDFFVESLGWDSPRRGAYKAQSVKVDDPLVP
-48 QESQKSEQPEVLL
+48 SGVLNVE
-61 LKCVAEQSGIPVWV
+61 CVAAQSGIPVWV
-75 CQVDCIPSAPQ
+75 CRVDRIPSNTSQ
-86 QAEVSRKLRFLSQ
+86 LEVDRTLRALSMHR
-99 YYLCIYVQEN
+99 LCIFVQE
-109 AGHVQSQIWRWPSV
+109 GVGFTPRQVWRWPSA
-123 SSSRVT
+123 SSSRLT
-129 RHKLDVSS
+129 RHELLVTDEA
-137 KVQVKALLRRCALL
+137 QVDALLERCALL
-151 YLSSDDIAD
+151 YLTSDDIAN
-160 GVPTPSFLDRIRHGF
+160 GVSILGLLDRMRRGF
-175 DIETVHETREAT
+175 DVETVNETRVAS
-187 NQMAGLFE
+187 NQMADLFE
-195 SLAKA
+195 SLVKA

-234 FERMIRGTH
+234 FERMIRDTH

-258 LLNTKPSGASA
+258 LLNKKPSGASA

-281 YVNGGMLAE
+281 YVNGGMFADV
-290 KVPLPVE
+290 VPLPAE
-297 KMSGALAKTFR
+297 MSGAVAKTFR

-313 ASERDW
+313 TSERDW

-336 AKTRRKMGEHYT
+336 AKTRREMGEHYT
-348 SEEDVLETLNPLF
+348 SEEDVLKTLNPLF
-361 LDELREKFTGA
+361 LDELRDKLTNA
-372 EGTVDESTRLRNLRR
+372 EDKSDEPTRLRNLRR

-408 YRELRK
+408 YREMRK
-414 LELDILTRLRDTG
+414 LELDVLVRMRDLNELDTKFAYNKHGESSLMLGEAGTRQG
-427 QLNVINRDGQYEY
+427 PINRVRSLEP
-440 AFLVGPAGVS
+440 LV
-450 NSARIG
+450 
-456 ARSIE
+456 SID
-461 PQVTINHF
+461 NF

-488 MERQM
+488 VERQM
-493 DQEMM
+493 DQKMM
-498 KEFGRAPS
+498 EEFGYAPV

-515 IFEGDALT
+515 ILEGDALT
-523 EIDPASGEQ
+523 EVDPASGER

-547 VADGKRV
+547 VADGVRV

-559 PPFAGQGKKGTEG
+559 PPFVGQAKKGD
-572 TEEKKA
+572 A
-578 KERGMCLAWGDD
+578 QDQGMRLAWGDD

-596 FATAWFAKAA
+596 FATAWLAKAA
-606 RYLKTLQEQTEAL
+606 RYLKNLQEQSEAL
-619 GAKVVPG
+619 DVKVVPG

-638 GLPVASLFIPL
+638 GQPVASLFAPL

-667 EATGKAAVHCVIT
+667 EASGKAAVHCVIT
-680 GFTRSEATV
+680 GFTRSVAPEKSRT
-689 TTDGKKMKEVRV
+689 VRV

-712 EQDSVHFLNAYLVE
+712 EQEPVHFLNAYLVE
-726 GPNVLVEKRS
+726 GPNVLVEKQS
-736 KPLSYQLPLA
+736 KPLSSLIPEVVR
-746 YFGSKPVD
+746 GSQPTD
-754 NGNLIVESEDYP
+754 GGNLIVEVEDYP
-766 VVVTDPVAARYLR
+766 VVAADPVAVRYLR

-791 ERWCLWLEDASEE
+791 ERWCLWLEDTSEE
-804 EIASSSVL
+804 EIASSPVL

-823 SAQTQTGDA
+823 SAQPQKGDA

-928 LPEISEEQRRKV
+928 LPEVSEEQRRKV

-963 LADMYA
+963 LAEMYA
-969 SLATMN
+969 SLATMD

-998 CSSDEARLKILFERY
+998 CASDEARLKILFERY

-1020 EAAMPAKKPRARRR
+1020 EAAKPAKKPRARRR

>member
-1 MDVEWPGRNPE
+1 MAIVWPDDDLDQARSY
-12 RAEHFLVEGRL
+12 LVEGRL
-23 GEFFTKSLRWNKPK
+23 GDFFRESLGWDESDLGDSSFQTVKVDDPLVPSGVLNV
-37 QSEYPDQSVEI
+37 ECVSV
-48 QESQKSEQPEVLL
+48 
-61 LKCVAEQSGIPVWV
+61 QSGIPVWV
-75 CQVDCIPSAPQ
+75 CRVDRIPSNTSQ
-86 QAEVSRKLRFLSQ
+86 LEVDRKLRTLSMHR
-99 YYLCIYVQEN
+99 LCIFVQE
-109 AGHVQSQIWRWPSV
+109 GTGFTPRQVWRWPSA
-123 SSSRVT
+123 SSSRLT
-129 RHKLDVSS
+129 RHELLVTDEA
-137 KVQVKALLRRCALL
+137 QVEALLKRCARL
-151 YLSSDDIAD
+151 YLTSEDIAN
-160 GVPTPSFLDRIRHGF
+160 GVSILGLLDRMRRGF
-175 DIETVHETREAT
+175 DVETFHETRDAS

-200 GMSEAQIST
+200 GMSDDKQIST

-258 LLNTKPSGASA
+258 LLNKKPSGASA

-281 YVNGGMLAE
+281 YVNGGMFADA
-290 KVPLPVE
+290 VPLPAE
-297 KMSGALAKTFR
+297 MSGAVAKTFR

-313 ASERDW
+313 TSERDW

-336 AKTRRKMGEHYT
+336 EETRREMGEHYT
-348 SEEDVLETLNPLF
+348 SEEDVLKTLGPLF
-361 LDELREKFTGA
+361 LDELRDKLTNA
-372 EGTVDESTRLRNLRR
+372 VDKSDEPTRLRNLRR

-394 IDPACGCGNFIIIA
+394 MDPACGCGNFIIIA
-408 YRELRK
+408 YREMRK
-414 LELDILTRLRDTG
+414 LELDILVRLRNLG
-427 QLNVINRDGQYEY
+427 QIDESELGS
-440 AFLVGPAGVS
+440 LVVGTAGVS
-450 NSARIG
+450 EGVRKR

-461 PQVTINHF
+461 PLVTIDNF

-488 MERQM
+488 VERQM
-493 DQEMM
+493 DQKMM
-498 KEFGRAPS
+498 EEFGYAPV

-515 IFEGDALT
+515 ILEGDALT
-523 EIDPASGEQ
+523 EVDEVSGEQ

-538 KVLPVTAQD
+538 KVLSVTVQD
-547 VADGKRV
+547 VADGVRV

-559 PPFAGQGKKGTEG
+559 PPFVGQAKKGDEQDL
-572 TEEKKA
+572 
-578 KERGMCLAWGDD
+578 GMRLAWGDD

-606 RYLKTLQEQTEAL
+606 RYLKTLQEQAEAL
-619 GAKVVPG
+619 KVKVVPG

-638 GLPVASLFIPL
+638 GQPVPSLFGPL

-655 IKFAYR
+655 LKFAYR

-667 EATGKAAVHCVIT
+667 EAAGKAAVHCVIT
-680 GFTRSEATV
+680 GFTRSEV
-689 TTDGKKMKEVRV
+689 PEKRSVRV

-712 EQDSVHFLNAYLVE
+712 EQEPVHALNAYLVE

-736 KPLSYQLPLA
+736 KPLSSQLPLT

-754 NGNLIVESEDYP
+754 GGNLIVEVEDYP
-766 VVVTDPVAARYLR
+766 VVAADPMAARYLR

-791 ERWCLWLEDASEE
+791 ERWCLWLEDATEE
-804 EIASSSVL
+804 EIASSPVL
-812 SARVEANREWR
+812 SARVEAVAHMRMQSTKKATQEL
-823 SAQTQTGDA
+823 AQT
-832 YKLRDIPHLMRP
+832 PHLFGEMRQP
-844 NKARPV
+844 LEA
-850 EPYVCIPSVVSA
+850 YVCIPSVVSEK
-862 NRPIFTV
+862 RPFFTV
-869 KRFSA
+869 KHFSPE
-874 DTIASNATF
+874 TITSNLAF
-883 TALDPD
+883 TAIDPD
-889 GFLFGLISSSMFIIW
+889 GFLFALLSSSMLITW
-904 QRTVGGQLKSDLRFS
+904 QRAIGGQLESRLRFS

-928 LPEISEEQRRKV
+928 LPQISEEQRRKV

-969 SLATMN
+969 SLATMD

-993 GASRR
+993 GATRR
-998 CSSDEARLKILFERY
+998 CASDAKRLEILFERY

-1020 EAAMPAKKPRARRR
+1020 EAAKPAKKPRARRR

>member
-1 MDVEWPGRNPE
+1 MAVVWPDDDLDQARSY
-12 RAEHFLVEGRL
+12 LVEGRL
-23 GEFFTKSLRWNKPK
+23 GDFFTESLGWDG
-37 QSEYPDQSVEI
+37 SDLGDSSFQSVKVDDPLVP
-48 QESQKSEQPEVLL
+48 SGVLNVE
-61 LKCVAEQSGIPVWV
+61 CVSVQSGIPVWV
-75 CQVDCIPSAPQ
+75 CRVDRIPSNTSQ
-86 QAEVSRKLRFLSQ
+86 LEVDRKLRTLSMHR
-99 YYLCIYVQEN
+99 LCIFVQE
-109 AGHVQSQIWRWPSV
+109 GTGFTPRQVWRWPSA
-123 SSSRVT
+123 SSSRLT
-129 RHKLDVSS
+129 RHELLVTDEA
-137 KVQVKALLRRCALL
+137 QVEALLERCALL
-151 YLSSDDIAD
+151 YLTAEDIAN
-160 GVPTPSFLDRIRHGF
+160 VVSPLALLDRMRRGF
-175 DIETVHETREAT
+175 DVETVNETRVAS

-200 GMSEAQIST
+200 GMSEDQIST

-258 LLNTKPSGASA
+258 LLNKKPSGASA

-281 YVNGGMLAE
+281 YVNGGMFADA
-290 KVPLPVE
+290 VPLPAE
-297 KMSGALAKTFR
+297 MSGAVAKTFR

-313 ASERDW
+313 TSERDW

-336 AKTRRKMGEHYT
+336 AKTRREMGEHYT
-348 SEEDVLETLNPLF
+348 SEEDVLKTLNLLF
-361 LDELREKFTGA
+361 LDELRDKLTNA
-372 EGTVDESTRLRNLRR
+372 VDKSDEPTRLRNLRR

-394 IDPACGCGNFIIIA
+394 MDPACGCGNFIIIA
-408 YRELRK
+408 YREMRK
-414 LELDILTRLRDTG
+414 LELDILVRLRNLG
-427 QLNVINRDGQYEY
+427 QIDESELGS
-440 AFLVGPAGVS
+440 LVVGTAGVS
-450 NSARIG
+450 EGVRKR

-461 PQVTINHF
+461 PLVTIDNF

-488 MERQM
+488 VERQM
-493 DQEMM
+493 DQKMM
-498 KEFGRAPS
+498 EEFGYAPV

-515 IFEGDALT
+515 ILEGDALT
-523 EIDPASGEQ
+523 EIDEVSGER

-547 VADGKRV
+547 VADGVRV

-559 PPFAGQGKKGTEG
+559 PPFVGQAKKGDEQDL
-572 TEEKKA
+572 
-578 KERGMCLAWGDD
+578 GMRLAWGDD

-619 GAKVVPG
+619 DVKVVPG

-638 GLPVASLFIPL
+638 GQPVPSLFGPL

-655 IKFAYR
+655 LKFAYR

-667 EATGKAAVHCVIT
+667 EAAGKAAVHCVIT
-680 GFTRSEATV
+680 GFTRSEV
-689 TTDGKKMKEVRV
+689 PEKRSVRV

-712 EQDSVHFLNAYLVE
+712 EQEPVHALNAYLVE

-736 KPLSYQLPLA
+736 KPLSSQLPLT

-754 NGNLIVESEDYP
+754 GGNLIVEVEDYP
-766 VVVTDPVAARYLR
+766 VVAADPMAARYLR

-791 ERWCLWLEDASEE
+791 ERWCLWLDDASEE
-804 EIASSSVL
+804 EIASSPVL
-812 SARVEANREWR
+812 SARVEAVAHMRMQSTKKATQEL
-823 SAQTQTGDA
+823 AQT
-832 YKLRDIPHLMRP
+832 PHLFGEMRQP
-844 NKARPV
+844 LEA
-850 EPYVCIPSVVSA
+850 YVCIPSVVSEK
-862 NRPIFTV
+862 RPFFTV
-869 KRFSA
+869 KHFSPE
-874 DTIASNATF
+874 TITSNLAF
-883 TALDPD
+883 TAIDPD
-889 GFLFGLISSSMFIIW
+889 GFLFALLSSSMLITW
-904 QRTVGGQLKSDLRFS
+904 QRAIGGQLESRLRFS

-928 LPEISEEQRRKV
+928 LPQISEEQRRKV

-969 SLATMN
+969 SLASMD

-1020 EAAMPAKKPRARRR
+1020 EAAKPAKKPRAHRR

>member
-1 MDVEWPGRNPE
+1 MAVAWPD
-12 RAEHFLVEGRL
+12 
-23 GEFFTKSLRWNKPK
+23 
-37 QSEYPDQSVEI
+37 SEYEAARGYLVGAQIKDFFVESLGWDSPRRGAYKAQSVKVDDPLVP
-48 QESQKSEQPEVLL
+48 SGVLNVE
-61 LKCVAEQSGIPVWV
+61 CVAAQSGIPVWV
-75 CQVDCIPSAPQ
+75 CRVDRIPSNTSQ
-86 QAEVSRKLRFLSQ
+86 LEVDRTLRALSMHR
-99 YYLCIYVQEN
+99 LCIFVQE
-109 AGHVQSQIWRWPSV
+109 GVGFTPRQVWRWPSA
-123 SSSRVT
+123 SSSRLT
-129 RHKLDVSS
+129 RHELLVTDEA
-137 KVQVKALLRRCALL
+137 QVDALLERCALL
-151 YLSSDDIAD
+151 YLTSDDIAN
-160 GVPTPSFLDRIRHGF
+160 GVSILGLLDRMRRGF
-175 DIETVHETREAT
+175 DVETVNETRVAS
-187 NQMAGLFE
+187 NQMADLFE
-195 SLAKA
+195 SLVKA

-234 FERMIRGTH
+234 FERMIRDTH

-258 LLNTKPSGASA
+258 LLNKKPSGASA

-281 YVNGGMLAE
+281 YVNGGMFADV
-290 KVPLPVE
+290 VPLPAE
-297 KMSGALAKTFR
+297 MSGAVAKTFR

-313 ASERDW
+313 TSERDW

-336 AKTRRKMGEHYT
+336 AKTRREMGEHYT
-348 SEEDVLETLNPLF
+348 SEEDVLKTLNPLF
-361 LDELREKFTGA
+361 LDELRDKLTNA
-372 EGTVDESTRLRNLRR
+372 EDKSDEPTRLRNLRR

-408 YRELRK
+408 YREMRK
-414 LELDILTRLRDTG
+414 LELDVLVRMRDLNELDTKFAYNKHGESSLMLGEAGTRQG
-427 QLNVINRDGQYEY
+427 PINRVRSLEP
-440 AFLVGPAGVS
+440 LV
-450 NSARIG
+450 
-456 ARSIE
+456 SID
-461 PQVTINHF
+461 NF

-488 MERQM
+488 VERQM
-493 DQEMM
+493 DQKMM
-498 KEFGRAPS
+498 EEFGYAPV

-515 IFEGDALT
+515 ILEGDALT
-523 EIDPASGEQ
+523 EIDEASGEQ

-538 KVLPVTAQD
+538 KVLPVTPQD
-547 VADGKRV
+547 VADGVRV

-559 PPFAGQGKKGTEG
+559 PPFVGQAKKGD
-572 TEEKKA
+572 A
-578 KERGMCLAWGDD
+578 QDQGMRLAWGED

-596 FATAWFAKAA
+596 FATAWLAKAA

-619 GAKVVPG
+619 DVKVVPG

-638 GLPVASLFIPL
+638 GQPVASLFAPL

-661 SFPWES
+661 TFPWES
-667 EATGKAAVHCVIT
+667 EAAGKAAVHCVIT
-680 GFTRSEATV
+680 GFTRSEAPEKSRT
-689 TTDGKKMKEVRV
+689 VRV

-712 EQDSVHFLNAYLVE
+712 EQEPVHTLNAYLVE

-736 KPLSYQLPLA
+736 KPLSSLIPEVVR
-746 YFGSKPVD
+746 GSQPTD
-754 NGNLIVESEDYP
+754 GGNLIVEVEDYP
-766 VVVTDPVAARYLR
+766 VVTADPVAARYLR

-804 EIASSSVL
+804 EIASSPVL
-812 SARVEANREWR
+812 SARVAGVVHMRVQSTKKVTQEL
-823 SAQTQTGDA
+823 AQT
-832 YKLRDIPHLMRP
+832 PHLFGEMRQP
-844 NKARPV
+844 LD
-850 EPYVCIPSVVSA
+850 PYVCIPRVVSA
-862 NRPIFTV
+862 NRPVFTV

-874 DTIASNATF
+874 DTIASDATF

-889 GFLFGLISSSMFIIW
+889 GFLFALISSSMFIIW

-928 LPEISEEQRRKV
+928 LPQISEEQRRKV

-969 SLATMN
+969 SLAAMD

-998 CSSDEARLKILFERY
+998 CASDAKRLEILFERY

-1020 EAAMPAKKPRARRR
+1020 EAAKPAKKPRARRR

>member
-1 MDVEWPGRNPE
+1 MAVAWPD
-12 RAEHFLVEGRL
+12 
-23 GEFFTKSLRWNKPK
+23 
-37 QSEYPDQSVEI
+37 SEYEAARGYLVGAQIKDFFVESLGWDPPRRGAYKAQSVKVDDPLVP
-48 QESQKSEQPEVLL
+48 SGVL
-61 LKCVAEQSGIPVWV
+61 KVECVAAQSGIPVWV
-75 CQVDCIPSAPQ
+75 CRVDRIPSNTSQ
-86 QAEVSRKLRFLSQ
+86 LEVDRTLRALSMHR
-99 YYLCIYVQEN
+99 LCIFVQE
-109 AGHVQSQIWRWPSV
+109 GVGFTPRQVWRWPSA
-123 SSSRVT
+123 SSSRLT
-129 RHKLDVSS
+129 RHELLVTDEA
-137 KVQVKALLRRCALL
+137 QVEALLERCALL
-151 YLSSDDIAD
+151 YLTSDDIAN
-160 GVPTPSFLDRIRHGF
+160 GVSILGLLDRMRRGF
-175 DIETVHETREAT
+175 DVETVNETRVAS
-187 NQMAGLFE
+187 NQMADLFE
-195 SLAKA
+195 SLVKA

-234 FERMIRGTH
+234 FERMIRDTH

-258 LLNTKPSGASA
+258 LLNKKPSGASA

-281 YVNGGMLAE
+281 YVNGGMFADV
-290 KVPLPVE
+290 VPLPAE
-297 KMSGALAKTFR
+297 MSGAVAKTFR

-313 ASERDW
+313 TSERDW

-336 AKTRRKMGEHYT
+336 AKTRREMGEHYT
-348 SEEDVLETLNPLF
+348 SEEDVLKTLNPLF
-361 LDELREKFTGA
+361 LDELRDKLTNA
-372 EGTVDESTRLRNLRR
+372 EDKSDEPTRLRNLRR

-408 YRELRK
+408 YREMRK
-414 LELDILTRLRDTG
+414 LELDVLVRMRDLNELDTKFAYNKHGESSLMLGEAGTRQG
-427 QLNVINRDGQYEY
+427 PINRVRSLEP
-440 AFLVGPAGVS
+440 LV
-450 NSARIG
+450 
-456 ARSIE
+456 SID
-461 PQVTINHF
+461 NF

-488 MERQM
+488 VERQM
-493 DQEMM
+493 DQKMM
-498 KEFGRAPS
+498 EEFGYAPV

-515 IFEGDALT
+515 ILEGDALT
-523 EIDPASGEQ
+523 EIDEASGEQ

-538 KVLPVTAQD
+538 KVLPVTPQD
-547 VADGKRV
+547 VADGVRV

-559 PPFAGQGKKGTEG
+559 PPFVGQAKKGD
-572 TEEKKA
+572 A
-578 KERGMCLAWGDD
+578 QDQGMRLAWGED

-596 FATAWFAKAA
+596 FATAWLAKAA

-619 GAKVVPG
+619 DVKVVPG

-638 GLPVASLFIPL
+638 GQPVASLFAPL

-661 SFPWES
+661 TFPWES
-667 EATGKAAVHCVIT
+667 EAAGKAAVHCVIT
-680 GFTRSEATV
+680 GFTRSEAPEKSRT
-689 TTDGKKMKEVRV
+689 VRV

-712 EQDSVHFLNAYLVE
+712 EQEPVHTLNAYLVE

-736 KPLSYQLPLA
+736 KPLSSLIPEVVR
-746 YFGSKPVD
+746 GSQPTD
-754 NGNLIVESEDYP
+754 GGNLIVEVEDYP
-766 VVVTDPVAARYLR
+766 VVTADPVAARYLR

-804 EIASSSVL
+804 EIASSPVL
-812 SARVEANREWR
+812 SARVAGVVHMRVQSTKKVTQEL
-823 SAQTQTGDA
+823 AQT
-832 YKLRDIPHLMRP
+832 PHLFGEMRQP
-844 NKARPV
+844 LD
-850 EPYVCIPSVVSA
+850 PYVCIPRVVSA
-862 NRPIFTV
+862 NRPVFTV

-874 DTIASNATF
+874 DTIASDATF

-889 GFLFGLISSSMFIIW
+889 GFLFALISSSMFIIW

-969 SLATMN
+969 SLATMD

-998 CSSDEARLKILFERY
+998 CSSEEARLKILFERY

-1020 EAAMPAKKPRARRR
+1020 EAAKPAKKPRARRR

>member
-1 MDVEWPGRNPE
+1 MAVVWPDDDLDQARSY
-12 RAEHFLVEGRL
+12 LVEGRL
-23 GEFFTKSLRWNKPK
+23 GDFFRESLGWDGSDLGDSSFQTVKVDDPLVPSGVLN
-37 QSEYPDQSVEI
+37 VE
-48 QESQKSEQPEVLL
+48 
-61 LKCVAEQSGIPVWV
+61 CVAVQSGIPVWV
-75 CQVDCIPSAPQ
+75 CRVDRIPSNTSQ
-86 QAEVSRKLRFLSQ
+86 LEVDRTLRALSMHR
-99 YYLCIYVQEN
+99 LCIFVQE
-109 AGHVQSQIWRWPSV
+109 GVGFTPRQVWRWPSA
-123 SSSRVT
+123 SSSRLT
-129 RHKLDVSS
+129 RHELLVTDEA
-137 KVQVKALLRRCALL
+137 QVEALLKRCALL
-151 YLSSDDIAD
+151 YLTSDDIAN
-160 GVPTPSFLDRIRHGF
+160 GVSPLALLDRMRRGF
-175 DIETVHETREAT
+175 DIETFNETRVAS

-243 QEGTDLAQRLNELFD
+243 QEGTDLAQRLNELFE
-258 LLNTKPSGASA
+258 LLNKKPSGASA

-281 YVNGGMLAE
+281 YVNGGMFADA
-290 KVPLPVE
+290 VPLPAE
-297 KMSGALAKTFR
+297 MSGAVAKTFR

-313 ASERDW
+313 TSERDW

-336 AKTRRKMGEHYT
+336 AKTRREMGEHYT
-348 SEEDVLETLNPLF
+348 SEEDVLKTLGPLF
-361 LDELREKFTGA
+361 LDELRDEFEKAVKQKDAGKRRTA
-372 EGTVDESTRLRNLRR
+372 LNNLRR
-387 ELANIRF
+387 RIANIRF
-394 IDPACGCGNFIIIA
+394 MDPACGCGNFIIIA
-408 YRELRK
+408 YREMRK
-414 LELDILTRLRDTG
+414 LELDILVRLRDLG
-427 QLNVINRDGQYEY
+427 VLEDSELSS
-440 AFLVGPAGVS
+440 LVVGKAGVS
-450 NSARIG
+450 EGVRKR

-461 PQVTINHF
+461 PLVTIDNF
-469 YGLELDPW
+469 YGLELDSW

-488 MERQM
+488 VERQM
-493 DQEMM
+493 DQKMM
-498 KEFGRAPS
+498 EEFGYAPV

-515 IFEGDALT
+515 ILEGDALT
-523 EIDPASGEQ
+523 EVDPASGER

-547 VADGKRV
+547 VVDGVRV

-559 PPFAGQGKKGTEG
+559 PPFVGQAKKGD
-572 TEEKKA
+572 A
-578 KERGMCLAWGDD
+578 QDQGMRLAWGDD

-596 FATAWFAKAA
+596 FATAWLAKAA
-606 RYLKTLQEQTEAL
+606 RYLKTLQEQTEEL
-619 GAKVVPG
+619 GVTDVPG

-638 GLPVASLFIPL
+638 GQPVASLFAPL

-661 SFPWES
+661 TFPWVS
-667 EATGKAAVHCVIT
+667 EAAGKAAVHCVIT
-680 GFTRSEATV
+680 GFTRSVAPEKSRT
-689 TTDGKKMKEVRV
+689 VRV

-712 EQDSVHFLNAYLVE
+712 EQEPVHALNAYLVE

-736 KPLSYQLPLA
+736 KPLSSLIPEVVR
-746 YFGSKPVD
+746 GSQPTD
-754 NGNLIVESEDYP
+754 GGNLIVEVEDYP
-766 VVVTDPVAARYLR
+766 VVTADPVAARYLR

-804 EIASSSVL
+804 EIASSPVL
-812 SARVEANREWR
+812 SARVAGVVHMRVQSTKKVTQEL
-823 SAQTQTGDA
+823 AQT
-832 YKLRDIPHLMRP
+832 PHLFGEMRQP
-844 NKARPV
+844 LD
-850 EPYVCIPSVVSA
+850 PYVCIPRVVSA
-862 NRPIFTV
+862 NRPVFTV

-874 DTIASNATF
+874 DTIASDATF

-889 GFLFGLISSSMFIIW
+889 GFLFALISSSMFIIW

-928 LPEISEEQRRKV
+928 LPQISEEQRRKV

-969 SLATMN
+969 SLASMD

-998 CSSDEARLKILFERY
+998 CSSEAKRLEILFERY

-1020 EAAMPAKKPRARRR
+1020 EAAKPAKKPRARRR

>member
-1 MDVEWPGRNPE
+1 MAVTWPDSKYEAARGYLVGARIKDFFVESLGWDSPRRGAYKTQTVKVDDP
-12 RAEHFLVEGRL
+12 LVPSGVL
-23 GEFFTKSLRWNKPK
+23 N
-37 QSEYPDQSVEI
+37 VE
-48 QESQKSEQPEVLL
+48 
-61 LKCVAEQSGIPVWV
+61 CVAAQSGIPVWV
-75 CQVDCIPSAPQ
+75 CRVDRIPSNTSQ
-86 QAEVSRKLRFLSQ
+86 LEVDRTLRALSMHR
-99 YYLCIYVQEN
+99 LCIFVQE
-109 AGHVQSQIWRWPSV
+109 GVGFTPRQVWRWPSA
-123 SSSRVT
+123 SSSRLT
-129 RHKLDVSS
+129 RHELLVTDEA
-137 KVQVKALLRRCALL
+137 QVEALLERCALL
-151 YLSSDDIAD
+151 YLTSDDIAN
-160 GVPTPSFLDRIRHGF
+160 GVSILGLLDRMRRGF
-175 DIETVHETREAT
+175 DVETVNETRVAS
-187 NQMAGLFE
+187 NQMADLFE
-195 SLAKA
+195 SLVKA

-234 FERMIRGTH
+234 FERMIRDTH

-258 LLNTKPSGASA
+258 LLNKKPSGASA

-281 YVNGGMLAE
+281 YVNGGMFADV
-290 KVPLPVE
+290 VPLPAE
-297 KMSGALAKTFR
+297 MSGAVAKTFR

-313 ASERDW
+313 TSERDW

-336 AKTRRKMGEHYT
+336 AKTRREMGEHYT
-348 SEEDVLETLNPLF
+348 SEEDVLKTLNPLF
-361 LDELREKFTGA
+361 LDELRDKLTNA
-372 EGTVDESTRLRNLRR
+372 EDKSDEPTRLRNLRR

-408 YRELRK
+408 YREMRK
-414 LELDILTRLRDTG
+414 LELDVLVRMRDLNELDTKFAYNKHGESSLMLGEAGTRQG
-427 QLNVINRDGQYEY
+427 PINRVRSLEP
-440 AFLVGPAGVS
+440 LV
-450 NSARIG
+450 
-456 ARSIE
+456 SID
-461 PQVTINHF
+461 NF

-488 MERQM
+488 VERQM
-493 DQEMM
+493 DQKMM
-498 KEFGRAPS
+498 EEFGYAPV

-515 IFEGDALT
+515 ILEGDALT
-523 EIDPASGEQ
+523 EIDEASGEQ

-538 KVLPVTAQD
+538 KVLPVTPQD
-547 VADGKRV
+547 VADGVRV

-559 PPFAGQGKKGTEG
+559 PPFVGQAKKGD
-572 TEEKKA
+572 A
-578 KERGMCLAWGDD
+578 QDQGMRLAWGED

-596 FATAWFAKAA
+596 FATAWLAKAA

-619 GAKVVPG
+619 DVKVVPG

-638 GLPVASLFIPL
+638 GQPVASLFAPL

-661 SFPWES
+661 TFPWES
-667 EATGKAAVHCVIT
+667 EAAGKAAVHCVIT
-680 GFTRSEATV
+680 GFTRSEAPEKSRT
-689 TTDGKKMKEVRV
+689 VRV

-712 EQDSVHFLNAYLVE
+712 EQEPVHTLNAYLVE

-736 KPLSYQLPLA
+736 KPLSSLIPEVVR
-746 YFGSKPVD
+746 GSQPTD
-754 NGNLIVESEDYP
+754 GGNLIVEVEDYP
-766 VVVTDPVAARYLR
+766 VVTADPVAARYLR

-804 EIASSSVL
+804 EIASSPVL
-812 SARVEANREWR
+812 SARVAGVVHMRVQSTKKVTQEL
-823 SAQTQTGDA
+823 AQT
-832 YKLRDIPHLMRP
+832 PHLFGEMRQP
-844 NKARPV
+844 LD
-850 EPYVCIPSVVSA
+850 PYVCIPRVVSA
-862 NRPIFTV
+862 NRPVFTV

-874 DTIASNATF
+874 DTIASDATF

-889 GFLFGLISSSMFIIW
+889 GFLFALISSSMFIIW

-969 SLATMN
+969 SLATMD

-993 GASRR
+993 GATRR
-998 CSSDEARLKILFERY
+998 CSSEAKRLEILFERY

-1020 EAAMPAKKPRARRR
+1020 EAAKPAKKPRARRR

>member
-1 MDVEWPGRNPE
+1 MAVVWPDDDLDQARSY
-12 RAEHFLVEGRL
+12 LVEGRL
-23 GEFFTKSLRWNKPK
+23 RDFFVESLGWDE
-37 QSEYPDQSVEI
+37 SDLGDSSV
-48 QESQKSEQPEVLL
+48 QTVKVDDPLVPSGVLNVE
-61 LKCVAEQSGIPVWV
+61 CVAAQSGIPVWV
-75 CQVDCIPSAPQ
+75 CRVDRIPSNTSQ
-86 QAEVSRKLRFLSQ
+86 LEVDRTLRALSMHR
-99 YYLCIYVQEN
+99 LCIFVQE
-109 AGHVQSQIWRWPSV
+109 GVGFTPRQVWRWPSA
-123 SSSRVT
+123 SSSRLT
-129 RHKLDVSS
+129 RHELLVTDEA
-137 KVQVKALLRRCALL
+137 QVEALLERCALL
-151 YLSSDDIAD
+151 YLTSDDIAN
-160 GVPTPSFLDRIRHGF
+160 GVSILGLLDRMRRGF
-175 DIETVHETREAT
+175 DVETVNETRVAS

-200 GMSEAQIST
+200 DMSEAQIST

-226 SESEDSNS
+226 SESEEANS

-258 LLNTKPSGASA
+258 LLNKKPSGASA

-281 YVNGGMLAE
+281 YVNGGMFADA
-290 KVPLPVE
+290 VPLPAE
-297 KMSGALAKTFR
+297 MSGAVAKTFR

-313 ASERDW
+313 TSERDW

-336 AKTRRKMGEHYT
+336 AKTRREMGEHYT
-348 SEEDVLETLNPLF
+348 SEEDVLKTLGPLF
-361 LDELREKFTGA
+361 LDELRDKFTGS
-372 EGTVDESTRLRNLRR
+372 EKKSDEVTRLRNLRR

-394 IDPACGCGNFIIIA
+394 MDPACGCGNFIIIA
-408 YRELRK
+408 YREMRK
-414 LELDILTRLRDTG
+414 LELDILVRLRNLG
-427 QLNVINRDGQYEY
+427 QIDESELSS
-440 AFLVGPAGVS
+440 LVVGKAGVS
-450 NSARIG
+450 EDVRKR

-461 PQVTINHF
+461 PLVTIDNF

-488 MERQM
+488 VERQM
-493 DQEMM
+493 DQKMM
-498 KEFGRAPS
+498 EEFGYAPV
-506 RLPLAHSAH
+506 RLPLSHSAH
-515 IFEGDALT
+515 ILEGDALT
-523 EIDPASGEQ
+523 EVNPASGER

-547 VADGKRV
+547 VADGVRV

-559 PPFAGQGKKGTEG
+559 PPFVGQAKKGD
-572 TEEKKA
+572 A
-578 KERGMCLAWGDD
+578 QDQGMRLAWGDD

-596 FATAWFAKAA
+596 FATAWLAKAA

-619 GAKVVPG
+619 DVKVVPG

-638 GLPVASLFIPL
+638 GQPVASLFAPL

-661 SFPWES
+661 TFPWVS
-667 EATGKAAVHCVIT
+667 EAAGKAAVHCVIT
-680 GFTRSEATV
+680 GFTRSAAPEKSRT
-689 TTDGKKMKEVRV
+689 VRV

-712 EQDSVHFLNAYLVE
+712 EQEPVHALNAYLVE
-726 GPNVLVEKRS
+726 GPNVLAEKRS
-736 KPLSYQLPLA
+736 KPLSSLIPEVVR
-746 YFGSKPVD
+746 GSQPTD
-754 NGNLIVESEDYP
+754 GGNLIVEVEDYP
-766 VVVTDPVAARYLR
+766 VVAADPVAVRYLR

-804 EIASSSVL
+804 EIASSPVL

-823 SAQTQTGDA
+823 SAQPQKGDA

-928 LPEISEEQRRKV
+928 LPEVSEEQRTKV

-963 LADMYA
+963 LAEMYA
-969 SLATMN
+969 SLATMD

-1020 EAAMPAKKPRARRR
+1020 EAAKPAKKPRARRR

>member
-1 MDVEWPGRNPE
+1 MAVVWPDDDLDQARSY
-12 RAEHFLVEGRL
+12 LVEGRL
-23 GEFFTKSLRWNKPK
+23 RDFFVESLGWDE
-37 QSEYPDQSVEI
+37 SDLGDSSV
-48 QESQKSEQPEVLL
+48 QTVKVDDPLVPSGVLNVE
-61 LKCVAEQSGIPVWV
+61 CVSVQSGIPVWV
-75 CQVDCIPSAPQ
+75 CRVDRIPSNTSQ
-86 QAEVSRKLRFLSQ
+86 LEVDRTLRALSMHR
-99 YYLCIYVQEN
+99 LCIFVQEG
-109 AGHVQSQIWRWPSV
+109 AGFTPRQVWRWPSA
-123 SSSRVT
+123 SSSRLT
-129 RHKLDVSS
+129 RHELLVTDEA
-137 KVQVKALLRRCALL
+137 QIEALLERCALL
-151 YLSSDDIAD
+151 YLTSDDIAN
-160 GVPTPSFLDRIRHGF
+160 GVSILDLLDRMRRGF
-175 DIETVHETREAT
+175 DVETVNETRVAS

-258 LLNTKPSGASA
+258 LLNKKPSGVSA

-281 YVNGGMLAE
+281 YVNGGMFADA
-290 KVPLPVE
+290 VPLPAE
-297 KMSGALAKTFR
+297 MSGAVAKTFR

-313 ASERDW
+313 TSERDW

-336 AKTRRKMGEHYT
+336 AKTRREMGEHYT
-348 SEEDVLETLNPLF
+348 SEEDVLKTLNPLF
-361 LDELREKFTGA
+361 LDELRDKFTGA
-372 EGTVDESTRLRNLRR
+372 EEKSDEVTRLRNLRR

-394 IDPACGCGNFIIIA
+394 MDPACGCGNFIIIA
-408 YRELRK
+408 YREMRK
-414 LELDILTRLRDTG
+414 LELDVLVRLRNLG
-427 QLNVINRDGQYEY
+427 QIDESELSS
-440 AFLVGPAGVS
+440 LVVGKAGVS
-450 NSARIG
+450 EDVRKR

-461 PQVTINHF
+461 PLVTIDNF

-488 MERQM
+488 VERQM
-493 DQEMM
+493 DQKMM
-498 KEFGRAPS
+498 EEFGYAPV

-515 IFEGDALT
+515 ILEGDALT
-523 EIDPASGEQ
+523 EVDAVSGEQ

-547 VADGKRV
+547 VADGVRV

-559 PPFAGQGKKGTEG
+559 PPFVGQAKKGD
-572 TEEKKA
+572 A
-578 KERGMCLAWGDD
+578 QDQGMRLAWGDD

-596 FATAWFAKAA
+596 FATAWLAKAA

-619 GAKVVPG
+619 DVKVVPG

-638 GLPVASLFIPL
+638 GQPVASLFAPL

-661 SFPWES
+661 TFPWVS
-667 EATGKAAVHCVIT
+667 EAAGKAAVHCVIT
-680 GFTRSEATV
+680 GFTRSAAPEKSRT
-689 TTDGKKMKEVRV
+689 VRV

-712 EQDSVHFLNAYLVE
+712 EQEPVHALNAYLVE
-726 GPNVLVEKRS
+726 GPNVLAEKRS
-736 KPLSYQLPLA
+736 KPLSSLIPEVVR
-746 YFGSKPVD
+746 GSQPTD
-754 NGNLIVESEDYP
+754 GGNLIVEVEDYP
-766 VVVTDPVAARYLR
+766 VVAADPVAVRYLR

-791 ERWCLWLEDASEE
+791 ERWCLWLEDTSEE
-804 EIASSSVL
+804 EIASSPVL

-823 SAQTQTGDA
+823 SAQPQKGDA

-928 LPEISEEQRRKV
+928 LPEVSEEQRTKV

-969 SLATMN
+969 SLATMD

-998 CSSDEARLKILFERY
+998 CASDEARLKILFERY

-1020 EAAMPAKKPRARRR
+1020 EAAKPAKKPRARRR

>member
-1 MDVEWPGRNPE
+1 MAVVWPDDDLDQARSY
-12 RAEHFLVEGRL
+12 LVEGRL
-23 GEFFTKSLRWNKPK
+23 GDFFRESLGWDESDLGDSSFQTVKVDDPLVPSGVLK
-37 QSEYPDQSVEI
+37 VE
-48 QESQKSEQPEVLL
+48 
-61 LKCVAEQSGIPVWV
+61 CVAAQSGIPVWV
-75 CQVDCIPSAPQ
+75 CRVDRIPSNTSQ
-86 QAEVSRKLRFLSQ
+86 LEVDRTLRALSMHR
-99 YYLCIYVQEN
+99 LCIFVQE
-109 AGHVQSQIWRWPSV
+109 GVGFTPRQVWRWPSA
-123 SSSRVT
+123 SSSRLT
-129 RHKLDVSS
+129 RHELLVTDEA
-137 KVQVKALLRRCALL
+137 QVEALLERCALL
-151 YLSSDDIAD
+151 YLTSDDIAN
-160 GVPTPSFLDRIRHGF
+160 GVSILGLLDRMRRGF
-175 DIETVHETREAT
+175 DVETVNETRVAS

-258 LLNTKPSGASA
+258 LLNKKPSGASA

-281 YVNGGMLAE
+281 YVNGGMFADA
-290 KVPLPVE
+290 VPLPAG
-297 KMSGALAKTFR
+297 MSGAVAKTFR

-313 ASERDW
+313 TSERDW

-336 AKTRRKMGEHYT
+336 AKTRREMGEHYT
-348 SEEDVLETLNPLF
+348 SEEDVLKTLNPLF
-361 LDELREKFTGA
+361 LDELRDKLTNA
-372 EGTVDESTRLRNLRR
+372 VDKSDEPTRLRNLRR

-394 IDPACGCGNFIIIA
+394 MDPACGCGNFIIIA
-408 YRELRK
+408 YREMRK
-414 LELDILTRLRDTG
+414 LELDILVRLRNLG
-427 QLNVINRDGQYEY
+427 QIDESELGS
-440 AFLVGPAGVS
+440 LVVGTAGVS
-450 NSARIG
+450 EGVRKR

-461 PQVTINHF
+461 PLVTIDNF

-488 MERQM
+488 VERQM
-493 DQEMM
+493 DQKMM
-498 KEFGRAPS
+498 EEFGYAPV

-515 IFEGDALT
+515 ILEGDALT
-523 EIDPASGEQ
+523 EVDEVSGEQ

-538 KVLPVTAQD
+538 KVLPVTVQD
-547 VADGKRV
+547 VADGVRV

-559 PPFAGQGKKGTEG
+559 PPFVGQAKKGDEQDL
-572 TEEKKA
+572 
-578 KERGMCLAWGDD
+578 GMRLAWGDD

-606 RYLKTLQEQTEAL
+606 RYLKTLQEQAEAL
-619 GAKVVPG
+619 KVKVVPG

-638 GLPVASLFIPL
+638 GQPVPSLFGPL

-655 IKFAYR
+655 LKFAYR
-661 SFPWES
+661 TFPWKS

-680 GFTRSEATV
+680 GFTRSEV
-689 TTDGKKMKEVRV
+689 PEKRSVRV

-712 EQDSVHFLNAYLVE
+712 EQEPVHTLNAYLVE

-736 KPLSYQLPLA
+736 KPLSSLIPEVVR
-746 YFGSKPVD
+746 GSQPTD
-754 NGNLIVESEDYP
+754 GGNLIVEVEDYP
-766 VVVTDPVAARYLR
+766 VVAADPVAARYLR
-779 PFVGA
+779 PFRMG

-791 ERWCLWLEDASEE
+791 DRWCLWMVDATEE
-804 EIASSSVL
+804 EIASSPVL
-812 SARVEANREWR
+812 STRVAAVAEMR
-823 SAQTQTGDA
+823 SQSTKKATQLKAST
-832 YKLRDIPHLMRP
+832 PHLFDENRQP
-844 NKARPV
+844 ADT
-850 EPYVCIPSVVSA
+850 YVGVPRVVSD
-862 NRPIFTV
+862 NRPYYTV
-869 KRFSA
+869 KPLSPEV
-874 DTIASNATF
+874 IAGDKVY
-883 TALDPD
+883 TAIDPD
-889 GFLFGLISSSMFIIW
+889 GFLFAIISSSMFITW
-904 QRTVGGQLKSDLRFS
+904 QRAVGGRLKSDLSFS

-928 LPEISEEQRRKV
+928 VPQISEEQRRKV

-969 SLATMN
+969 SLATMD

-993 GASRR
+993 GATRR
-998 CSSDEARLKILFERY
+998 CSSEAKRLEILFERY

-1020 EAAMPAKKPRARRR
+1020 EAAKPAKKPRARRR

>member
-1 MDVEWPGRNPE
+1 MAVAWPD
-12 RAEHFLVEGRL
+12 
-23 GEFFTKSLRWNKPK
+23 
-37 QSEYPDQSVEI
+37 SEYEAARGYLVGAQIKDFFVESLGWDPPRRGAYKAQSVKVDDPLVP
-48 QESQKSEQPEVLL
+48 SGVLNVE
-61 LKCVAEQSGIPVWV
+61 CVAAQSGIPVWV
-75 CQVDCIPSAPQ
+75 CRVDRIPSNTSQ
-86 QAEVSRKLRFLSQ
+86 LEVDRTLRALSMHR
-99 YYLCIYVQEN
+99 LCIFVQE
-109 AGHVQSQIWRWPSV
+109 GVGFTPRQVWRWPSA
-123 SSSRVT
+123 SSSRLT
-129 RHKLDVSS
+129 RHELLVTDEA
-137 KVQVKALLRRCALL
+137 QVDALLERCALL
-151 YLSSDDIAD
+151 YLTSDDIAN
-160 GVPTPSFLDRIRHGF
+160 GVSILGLLDRMRRGF
-175 DIETVHETREAT
+175 DVETVNETRVAS
-187 NQMAGLFE
+187 NQMADLFE
-195 SLAKA
+195 SLVKA

-234 FERMIRGTH
+234 FERMIRDTH

-258 LLNTKPSGASA
+258 LLNKKPSGASA

-281 YVNGGMLAE
+281 YVNGGMFADV
-290 KVPLPVE
+290 VPLPAE
-297 KMSGALAKTFR
+297 MSGAVAKTFR

-313 ASERDW
+313 TSERDW

-336 AKTRRKMGEHYT
+336 AKTRREMGEHYT
-348 SEEDVLETLNPLF
+348 SEEDVLKTLNPLF
-361 LDELREKFTGA
+361 LDELRDKLTNA
-372 EGTVDESTRLRNLRR
+372 EDKSDEPTRLRNLRR

-408 YRELRK
+408 YREMRK
-414 LELDILTRLRDTG
+414 LELDVLVRMRDLNELDTKFAYNKHGESSLMLGEAGTRQG
-427 QLNVINRDGQYEY
+427 PINRVRSLEP
-440 AFLVGPAGVS
+440 LV
-450 NSARIG
+450 
-456 ARSIE
+456 SID
-461 PQVTINHF
+461 NF

-488 MERQM
+488 VERQM
-493 DQEMM
+493 DQKMM
-498 KEFGRAPS
+498 EEFGYAPV

-515 IFEGDALT
+515 ILEGDALT
-523 EIDPASGEQ
+523 EIDEASGEQ

-538 KVLPVTAQD
+538 KVLPVTPQD
-547 VADGKRV
+547 VADGVRV

-559 PPFAGQGKKGTEG
+559 PPFVGQAKKGD
-572 TEEKKA
+572 A
-578 KERGMCLAWGDD
+578 QDQGMRLAWGED

-596 FATAWFAKAA
+596 FATAWLAKAA

-619 GAKVVPG
+619 DVKVVPG

-638 GLPVASLFIPL
+638 GQPVASLFAPL

-661 SFPWES
+661 TFPWES
-667 EATGKAAVHCVIT
+667 EAAGKAAVHCVIT
-680 GFTRSEATV
+680 GFTRSEAPEKSRT
-689 TTDGKKMKEVRV
+689 VRV

-712 EQDSVHFLNAYLVE
+712 EQEPVHTLNAYLVE

-736 KPLSYQLPLA
+736 KPLSSLIPEVVR
-746 YFGSKPVD
+746 GSQPTD
-754 NGNLIVESEDYP
+754 GGNLIVEVEDYP
-766 VVVTDPVAARYLR
+766 VVTADPVAARYLR

-804 EIASSSVL
+804 EIASSPVL
-812 SARVEANREWR
+812 SARVAGVVHMRVQSTKKVTQEL
-823 SAQTQTGDA
+823 AQT
-832 YKLRDIPHLMRP
+832 PHLFGEMRQP
-844 NKARPV
+844 LD
-850 EPYVCIPSVVSA
+850 PYVCIPRVVSA
-862 NRPIFTV
+862 NRPVFTV

-874 DTIASNATF
+874 DTIASDATF

-889 GFLFGLISSSMFIIW
+889 GFLFALISSSMFIIW

-969 SLATMN
+969 SLATMD

-998 CSSDEARLKILFERY
+998 CSSEEARLKILFERY

-1020 EAAMPAKKPRARRR
+1020 EAAKPAKKPRARRR

>member
-1 MDVEWPGRNPE
+1 MAVAWPDSEYEAARGY
-12 RAEHFLVEGRL
+12 LVGAQIK
-23 GEFFTKSLRWNKPK
+23 EFFVESLGWDPPRRGAYKA
-37 QSEYPDQSVEI
+37 QSVKVDDPLVPSGMLNVE
-48 QESQKSEQPEVLL
+48 
-61 LKCVAEQSGIPVWV
+61 CVAAQSGIPVWV
-75 CQVDCIPSAPQ
+75 CRVDRIPSNTSQ
-86 QAEVSRKLRFLSQ
+86 LEVDRTLRALSMHR
-99 YYLCIYVQEN
+99 LCIFVQE
-109 AGHVQSQIWRWPSV
+109 GVGFTPRQVWRWPSA
-123 SSSRVT
+123 SSSRLT
-129 RHKLDVSS
+129 RHELLVTDEA
-137 KVQVKALLRRCALL
+137 QVEALLERCALL
-151 YLSSDDIAD
+151 YLTSDDIAN
-160 GVPTPSFLDRIRHGF
+160 GVSILGLLDRMRRGF
-175 DIETVHETREAT
+175 DVETVNETREAT

-258 LLNTKPSGASA
+258 LLNKKPSGASA

-281 YVNGGMLAE
+281 YVNGGMFADA
-290 KVPLPVE
+290 VPLPAE
-297 KMSGALAKTFR
+297 MSGAVAKTFR

-313 ASERDW
+313 TSERDW

-336 AKTRRKMGEHYT
+336 AKTRREMGEHYT
-348 SEEDVLETLNPLF
+348 SEEDVLKTLNPLF
-361 LDELREKFTGA
+361 LDELRDKLTNA
-372 EGTVDESTRLRNLRR
+372 VDKSDEPTRLRNLRR

-394 IDPACGCGNFIIIA
+394 MDPACGCGNFIIIA
-408 YRELRK
+408 YREMRK
-414 LELDILTRLRDTG
+414 LELDILVRLRNLG
-427 QLNVINRDGQYEY
+427 QIDESELGS
-440 AFLVGPAGVS
+440 LVVGTAGVS
-450 NSARIG
+450 EGVRKR

-461 PQVTINHF
+461 PLVTIDNF

-488 MERQM
+488 VERQM
-493 DQEMM
+493 DQKMM
-498 KEFGRAPS
+498 EEFGYAPV

-515 IFEGDALT
+515 ILEGDALT
-523 EIDPASGEQ
+523 EIDPASGEH

-547 VADGKRV
+547 VANGVRV

-559 PPFAGQGKKGTEG
+559 PPFVGQAKKGDEQDL
-572 TEEKKA
+572 
-578 KERGMCLAWGDD
+578 GMRLAWGKD

-606 RYLKTLQEQTEAL
+606 RYLKTLQEQSEILGVTE
-619 GAKVVPG
+619 VPG
-626 DFAFVSTNSIVQ
+626 EFAFVSTNSIVQ
-638 GLPVASLFIPL
+638 GQPVPSLFGPL

-655 IKFAYR
+655 LKFAYR
-661 SFPWES
+661 TFPWES
-667 EATGKAAVHCVIT
+667 EAAGKAAVHCVIT
-680 GFTRSEATV
+680 GFTRSEV
-689 TTDGKKMKEVRV
+689 PEKRSVRV
-701 FDYDWSTRRTV
+701 FDYDWSTRQTV
-712 EQDSVHFLNAYLVE
+712 EQEPVHALNAYLVE

-736 KPLSYQLPLA
+736 KPLSSLIPEVVR
-746 YFGSKPVD
+746 GSQPTD
-754 NGNLIVESEDYP
+754 GGNLIVEVEDYP
-766 VVVTDPVAARYLR
+766 VVAADPVAARYLR

-804 EIASSSVL
+804 EIASSPVL
-812 SARVEANREWR
+812 SARVAGVVHMRVQSTKKVTQEL
-823 SAQTQTGDA
+823 AQT
-832 YKLRDIPHLMRP
+832 PHLFGEMRQP
-844 NKARPV
+844 L

-862 NRPIFTV
+862 NRPFFTV
-869 KRFSA
+869 KHFSPE
-874 DTIASNATF
+874 TITSNLAF
-883 TALDPD
+883 TAIDPD
-889 GFLFGLISSSMFIIW
+889 GFLFALLSSSMLITW

-928 LPEISEEQRRKV
+928 LPQISEEQRRKV

-963 LADMYA
+963 LAEMYA
-969 SLATMN
+969 SLATMD

-998 CSSDEARLKILFERY
+998 CSSEAKRLEILFERY

-1020 EAAMPAKKPRARRR
+1020 EAAKPAKNPRARRR

>member
-1 MDVEWPGRNPE
+1 MAVVWPDDDLDQARSY
-12 RAEHFLVEGRL
+12 LVEGRL
-23 GEFFTKSLRWNKPK
+23 GDFFTESLGWDESDLGDSLFQTVKVDDPLVPSGVLN
-37 QSEYPDQSVEI
+37 VE
-48 QESQKSEQPEVLL
+48 
-61 LKCVAEQSGIPVWV
+61 CVAAQSGIPVWV
-75 CQVDCIPSAPQ
+75 CRVDRIPSNTSQ
-86 QAEVSRKLRFLSQ
+86 LEVDRTLRALSMHR
-99 YYLCIYVQEN
+99 LCIFVQE
-109 AGHVQSQIWRWPSV
+109 GVGFTPRQVWRWPSA
-123 SSSRVT
+123 SSSRLT
-129 RHKLDVSS
+129 RHELLVTDEA
-137 KVQVKALLRRCALL
+137 QVEALLERCALL
-151 YLSSDDIAD
+151 YLTSDDIAN
-160 GVPTPSFLDRIRHGF
+160 GVSILDLLDRMRRGF
-175 DIETVHETREAT
+175 DVETVNETRVAS

-258 LLNTKPSGASA
+258 LLNKKPSGASA
-269 VADAPEYLSGFK
+269 VADAPDYLSGFK
-281 YVNGGMLAE
+281 YVNGGMFADA
-290 KVPLPVE
+290 VPLPAE
-297 KMSGALAKTFR
+297 MSGAVAKTFR

-313 ASERDW
+313 TSERDW

-336 AKTRRKMGEHYT
+336 AKTRREMGEHYT
-348 SEEDVLETLNPLF
+348 SEEDVLKTLNPLF
-361 LDELREKFTGA
+361 LDELRDKLTNA
-372 EGTVDESTRLRNLRR
+372 VDKSDEPTRLRNLRR

-394 IDPACGCGNFIIIA
+394 MDPACGCGNFIIIA
-408 YRELRK
+408 YREMRK
-414 LELDILTRLRDTG
+414 LELDILVRLRNLG
-427 QLNVINRDGQYEY
+427 QIDESELGS
-440 AFLVGPAGVS
+440 LVVGTAGVS
-450 NSARIG
+450 EGVRKR

-461 PQVTINHF
+461 PLVTIDNF

-488 MERQM
+488 VERQM
-493 DQEMM
+493 DQKMM
-498 KEFGRAPS
+498 EEFGYAPV

-515 IFEGDALT
+515 ILEGDALT
-523 EIDPASGEQ
+523 EVDPDSGEQ

-538 KVLPVTAQD
+538 KVLPVTVQD
-547 VADGKRV
+547 VANGVRV

-559 PPFAGQGKKGTEG
+559 PPFVGQAKKGDEQDL
-572 TEEKKA
+572 
-578 KERGMCLAWGDD
+578 GMRLAWGDD

-606 RYLKTLQEQTEAL
+606 RYLKTLQEQAEAL
-619 GAKVVPG
+619 KVKVVPG

-638 GLPVASLFIPL
+638 GQPVPSLFGPL

-655 IKFAYR
+655 LKFAYR
-661 SFPWES
+661 TFPWKS

-680 GFTRSEATV
+680 GFTRSEV
-689 TTDGKKMKEVRV
+689 PEKRSVRV

-712 EQDSVHFLNAYLVE
+712 EQEPVHTLNAYLVE

-736 KPLSYQLPLA
+736 KPLSSLIPEVVR
-746 YFGSKPVD
+746 GSQPTD
-754 NGNLIVESEDYP
+754 GGNLIVEVEDYP
-766 VVVTDPVAARYLR
+766 VVAADPVAARYLR
-779 PFVGA
+779 PFRMG

-791 ERWCLWLEDASEE
+791 DRWCLWMVDATEE
-804 EIASSSVL
+804 EIASSPVL
-812 SARVEANREWR
+812 STRVAAVAEMR
-823 SAQTQTGDA
+823 SQSTKKATQLKAST
-832 YKLRDIPHLMRP
+832 PHLFDENRQP
-844 NKARPV
+844 ADT
-850 EPYVCIPSVVSA
+850 YVGVPRVVSD
-862 NRPIFTV
+862 NRPYYTV
-869 KRFSA
+869 KPLSPEV
-874 DTIASNATF
+874 IAGDKVY
-883 TALDPD
+883 TAIDPD
-889 GFLFGLISSSMFIIW
+889 GFLFAIISSSMFITW
-904 QRTVGGQLKSDLRFS
+904 QRAVGGRLKSDLSFS

-928 LPEISEEQRRKV
+928 VPQISEEQRRKV

-969 SLATMN
+969 SLATMD

-998 CSSDEARLKILFERY
+998 CSSDAKRLEILFERY

-1020 EAAMPAKKPRARRR
+1020 ETAKPAKKPRARRR

>member
-1 MDVEWPGRNPE
+1 MAVVWPDDDLDQARSY
-12 RAEHFLVEGRL
+12 LVEGRL
-23 GEFFTKSLRWNKPK
+23 GDFFTESLGWDESDLGDSSFQTVKVDDPLVPSGVLK
-37 QSEYPDQSVEI
+37 VE
-48 QESQKSEQPEVLL
+48 
-61 LKCVAEQSGIPVWV
+61 CVAAQSGIPVWV
-75 CQVDCIPSAPQ
+75 CRVDRIPSNTSQ
-86 QAEVSRKLRFLSQ
+86 LEVDRTLRALSMHR
-99 YYLCIYVQEN
+99 LCIFVQE
-109 AGHVQSQIWRWPSV
+109 GVGFTPRQVWRWPSA
-123 SSSRVT
+123 SSSRLT
-129 RHKLDVSS
+129 RHELLVTDEA
-137 KVQVKALLRRCALL
+137 QVEALLERCALL
-151 YLSSDDIAD
+151 YLTSDDIAN
-160 GVPTPSFLDRIRHGF
+160 GVSILGLLDRMRRGF
-175 DIETVHETREAT
+175 DVETVNETRVAS

-258 LLNTKPSGASA
+258 LLNKKPSGASA

-281 YVNGGMLAE
+281 YVNGGMFADA
-290 KVPLPVE
+290 VPLPAE
-297 KMSGALAKTFR
+297 MSGAVAKTFR

-313 ASERDW
+313 TSERDW

-336 AKTRRKMGEHYT
+336 AKTRREMGEHYT
-348 SEEDVLETLNPLF
+348 SEEDVLKTLNPLF
-361 LDELREKFTGA
+361 LDELRDKLTNA
-372 EGTVDESTRLRNLRR
+372 VDKSDEPTRLRNLRR

-394 IDPACGCGNFIIIA
+394 MDPACGCGNFIIIA
-408 YRELRK
+408 YREMRK
-414 LELDILTRLRDTG
+414 LELDILVRLRNLG
-427 QLNVINRDGQYEY
+427 QIDESELGS
-440 AFLVGPAGVS
+440 LVVGTAGVS
-450 NSARIG
+450 EGVRKR

-461 PQVTINHF
+461 PLVTIDNF

-488 MERQM
+488 VERQM
-493 DQEMM
+493 DQKMM
-498 KEFGRAPS
+498 EEFGYAPV

-515 IFEGDALT
+515 ILEGDALT
-523 EIDPASGEQ
+523 EIDEASGEQ

-538 KVLPVTAQD
+538 KVLPVTPQD
-547 VADGKRV
+547 VADGVRV

-559 PPFAGQGKKGTEG
+559 PPFVGQAKKGD
-572 TEEKKA
+572 A
-578 KERGMCLAWGDD
+578 QDQGMRLAWGED

-596 FATAWFAKAA
+596 FATAWLAKAA

-619 GAKVVPG
+619 DVKVVPG

-638 GLPVASLFIPL
+638 GQPVASLFAPL

-661 SFPWES
+661 TFPWES
-667 EATGKAAVHCVIT
+667 EAAGKAAVHCVIT
-680 GFTRSEATV
+680 GFTRSEAPEKSRT
-689 TTDGKKMKEVRV
+689 VRV

-712 EQDSVHFLNAYLVE
+712 EQEPVHTLNAYLVE

-736 KPLSYQLPLA
+736 KPLSSLIPEVVR
-746 YFGSKPVD
+746 GSQPTD
-754 NGNLIVESEDYP
+754 GGNLIVEVEDYP
-766 VVVTDPVAARYLR
+766 VVAADPMAARYLR

-791 ERWCLWLEDASEE
+791 ERWCLWLDDATEE
-804 EIASSSVL
+804 EIASSPVL
-812 SARVEANREWR
+812 SARVEAVAHMRMQSTKKATQEL
-823 SAQTQTGDA
+823 AQT
-832 YKLRDIPHLMRP
+832 PHLFGEMRQP
-844 NKARPV
+844 LEA
-850 EPYVCIPSVVSA
+850 YVCIPSVVSEK
-862 NRPIFTV
+862 RPFFTV
-869 KRFSA
+869 KHFSPE
-874 DTIASNATF
+874 TITSNLAF
-883 TALDPD
+883 TAIDPD
-889 GFLFGLISSSMFIIW
+889 GFLFALLSSSMLITW
-904 QRTVGGQLKSDLRFS
+904 QRAIGGQLESRLRFS

-928 LPEISEEQRRKV
+928 LPQISEEQRRKV

-969 SLATMN
+969 SLATMD

-998 CSSDEARLKILFERY
+998 CSSEAKRLEILFERY

-1020 EAAMPAKKPRARRR
+1020 EAAKPAKKPRARRR

>member
-1 MDVEWPGRNPE
+1 MAVVWPDDDLDQARSY
-12 RAEHFLVEGRL
+12 LVEGRL
-23 GEFFTKSLRWNKPK
+23 GDFFRESLGWDESDLGDSSFQTVKVDDPLVPSGVLN
-37 QSEYPDQSVEI
+37 VE
-48 QESQKSEQPEVLL
+48 
-61 LKCVAEQSGIPVWV
+61 CVAAQSGIPVWV
-75 CQVDCIPSAPQ
+75 CHVDRIPSNTSQ
-86 QAEVSRKLRFLSQ
+86 LEVDRTLRALSMHR
-99 YYLCIYVQEN
+99 LCIFVQE
-109 AGHVQSQIWRWPSV
+109 GVGFTPRQVWRWPSA
-123 SSSRVT
+123 SSSRLT
-129 RHKLDVSS
+129 RHELLVTDEA
-137 KVQVKALLRRCALL
+137 QVEALLERCALL
-151 YLSSDDIAD
+151 YLTSDDIAN
-160 GVPTPSFLDRIRHGF
+160 GVSILGLLDRMRRGF
-175 DIETVHETREAT
+175 DVETVNETRVAS

-226 SESEDSNS
+226 SESEDANS

-258 LLNTKPSGASA
+258 LLNKKPSGTSA
-269 VADAPEYLSGFK
+269 VADAPDYLSGFK
-281 YVNGGMLAE
+281 YVNGGMFADA
-290 KVPLPVE
+290 VPLPAE
-297 KMSGALAKTFR
+297 MSGAVAKTFR

-313 ASERDW
+313 TSERDW

-336 AKTRRKMGEHYT
+336 AKTRREMGEHYT
-348 SEEDVLETLNPLF
+348 SEEDVLKTLNPLF
-361 LDELREKFTGA
+361 LDELRDKLTNA
-372 EGTVDESTRLRNLRR
+372 VDKSDEPTRLRNLRR

-394 IDPACGCGNFIIIA
+394 MDPACGCGNFIIIA
-408 YRELRK
+408 YREMRK
-414 LELDILTRLRDTG
+414 LELDILVRLRNLG
-427 QLNVINRDGQYEY
+427 QIDESELGS
-440 AFLVGPAGVS
+440 LVVGTAGVS
-450 NSARIG
+450 EGVRKR

-461 PQVTINHF
+461 PLVTIDNF

-488 MERQM
+488 VERQM
-493 DQEMM
+493 DQKMM
-498 KEFGRAPS
+498 EEFGYAPV

-515 IFEGDALT
+515 ILEGDALT
-523 EIDPASGEQ
+523 EVDEVSGEQ

-538 KVLPVTAQD
+538 KVLPVTVQD
-547 VADGKRV
+547 VTDGVRV

-559 PPFAGQGKKGTEG
+559 PPFVGQAKKGDEQDL
-572 TEEKKA
+572 
-578 KERGMCLAWGDD
+578 GMRLAWGDD

-606 RYLKTLQEQTEAL
+606 RYLKTLQEQAEAL
-619 GAKVVPG
+619 KVKVVPG

-638 GLPVASLFIPL
+638 GQPVPSLFGPL

-655 IKFAYR
+655 LKFAYR
-661 SFPWES
+661 TFPWES

-680 GFTRSEATV
+680 GFTRSEV
-689 TTDGKKMKEVRV
+689 PEKRSVRV

-712 EQDSVHFLNAYLVE
+712 EQEPVHTLNAYLVE

-736 KPLSYQLPLA
+736 KPLSSLIPEVVR
-746 YFGSKPVD
+746 GSQPTD
-754 NGNLIVESEDYP
+754 GGNLIVEVEDYP
-766 VVVTDPVAARYLR
+766 VVAADPMAARYLR

-791 ERWCLWLEDASEE
+791 ERWCLWLDDATEE
-804 EIASSSVL
+804 EIASSPVL
-812 SARVEANREWR
+812 SARVAGVVHMRVQSTKKVTQEL
-823 SAQTQTGDA
+823 AQT
-832 YKLRDIPHLMRP
+832 PHLFGEMRQP
-844 NKARPV
+844 LD
-850 EPYVCIPSVVSA
+850 PYVCIPRVVSA
-862 NRPIFTV
+862 NRPVFTV

-874 DTIASNATF
+874 DTIASDATF

-889 GFLFGLISSSMFIIW
+889 GFLFALISSSMFIIW

-928 LPEISEEQRRKV
+928 LPEVSEEQRTKV

-969 SLATMN
+969 SLATMD

-993 GASRR
+993 GATRR
-998 CSSDEARLKILFERY
+998 CSSEAKRLEILFERY

-1020 EAAMPAKKPRARRR
+1020 EAAKPAKKPRARRR

>member
-1 MDVEWPGRNPE
+1 MAVVWPDDDLDQARSY
-12 RAEHFLVEGRL
+12 LVEGRL
-23 GEFFTKSLRWNKPK
+23 GDFFRESLGWDESDLGDSSFQTVKVDDPLVPSGVLN
-37 QSEYPDQSVEI
+37 VE
-48 QESQKSEQPEVLL
+48 
-61 LKCVAEQSGIPVWV
+61 CVAAQSGIPVWV
-75 CQVDCIPSAPQ
+75 CHVDRIPSNTSQ
-86 QAEVSRKLRFLSQ
+86 LEVDRTLRALSMHR
-99 YYLCIYVQEN
+99 LCIFVQE
-109 AGHVQSQIWRWPSV
+109 GVGFTPRQVWRWPSA
-123 SSSRVT
+123 SSSRLT
-129 RHKLDVSS
+129 RHELLVTDEA
-137 KVQVKALLRRCALL
+137 QVEALLERCALL
-151 YLSSDDIAD
+151 YLTSDDIAN
-160 GVPTPSFLDRIRHGF
+160 GVSILGLLDRMRRGF
-175 DIETVHETREAT
+175 DVETVNETRVAS

-258 LLNTKPSGASA
+258 LLNKKPSGASA

-281 YVNGGMLAE
+281 YVNGGMFADA
-290 KVPLPVE
+290 VPLPAE
-297 KMSGALAKTFR
+297 MSGAVAKTFR

-313 ASERDW
+313 TSERDW

-336 AKTRRKMGEHYT
+336 AKTRREMGEHYT
-348 SEEDVLETLNPLF
+348 SEEDVLKTLNPLF
-361 LDELREKFTGA
+361 LDELRDKLTNA
-372 EGTVDESTRLRNLRR
+372 VDKSDEPTRLRNLRR

-394 IDPACGCGNFIIIA
+394 MDPACGCGNFIIIA
-408 YRELRK
+408 YREMRK
-414 LELDILTRLRDTG
+414 LELDVLVRLRNLG
-427 QLNVINRDGQYEY
+427 QIDESELGS
-440 AFLVGPAGVS
+440 LVVGTAGVS
-450 NSARIG
+450 EGVRKR

-461 PQVTINHF
+461 PLVTIDNF

-488 MERQM
+488 VERQM
-493 DQEMM
+493 DQKMM
-498 KEFGRAPS
+498 EEFGYAPV

-515 IFEGDALT
+515 ILEGDALT
-523 EIDPASGEQ
+523 EIDEVSGEQ

-547 VADGKRV
+547 VVDGVRV

-559 PPFAGQGKKGTEG
+559 PPFVGQAKKGD
-572 TEEKKA
+572 A
-578 KERGMCLAWGDD
+578 QDQGMRLAWGDD

-596 FATAWFAKAA
+596 FATAWLAKAA
-606 RYLKTLQEQTEAL
+606 RYLKTLQEQAEAL
-619 GAKVVPG
+619 KVKVVPG

-638 GLPVASLFIPL
+638 GQPVASLFAPL

-661 SFPWES
+661 TFPWVS
-667 EATGKAAVHCVIT
+667 EAAGKAAVHCVIT
-680 GFTRSEATV
+680 GFTRSAAPEKSRT
-689 TTDGKKMKEVRV
+689 VRV

-712 EQDSVHFLNAYLVE
+712 EQEPVHALNAYLVE
-726 GPNVLVEKRS
+726 GPNVLAEKRS
-736 KPLSYQLPLA
+736 KPLSSLIPEVVR
-746 YFGSKPVD
+746 GSQPTD
-754 NGNLIVESEDYP
+754 GGNLIVEVEDYP
-766 VVVTDPVAARYLR
+766 VVAADPVAARYLR

-804 EIASSSVL
+804 EIASSPVL

-823 SAQTQTGDA
+823 SAQPQKGDA

-862 NRPIFTV
+862 NRPIYTV

-928 LPEISEEQRRKV
+928 LPQISEEQRRKV

-963 LADMYA
+963 LAEMYA
-969 SLATMN
+969 SLATMD

-998 CSSDEARLKILFERY
+998 CSSDAKRLEILFERY

-1020 EAAMPAKKPRARRR
+1020 EAAKPAKKPRARRR

>member
-1 MDVEWPGRNPE
+1 MAVVWPDDDLDQARSY
-12 RAEHFLVEGRL
+12 LVEGRL
-23 GEFFTKSLRWNKPK
+23 GDFFTESLGWDE
-37 QSEYPDQSVEI
+37 SDLGASSV
-48 QESQKSEQPEVLL
+48 QTVKVDDPLVPSGVLKL
-61 LKCVAEQSGIPVWV
+61 ECVAAQSGIPVWV
-75 CQVDCIPSAPQ
+75 CRVDRIPSNTSQ
-86 QAEVSRKLRFLSQ
+86 LEVDRALRALSMHR
-99 YYLCIYVQEN
+99 LCIFVQE
-109 AGHVQSQIWRWPSV
+109 GTGFTPRQVWRWPST
-123 SSSRVT
+123 SSSRLT
-129 RHKLDVSS
+129 RHELLVTDEA
-137 KVQVKALLRRCALL
+137 QVEALLKRCALL
-151 YLSSDDIAD
+151 YLTSGDITN
-160 GVPTPSFLDRIRHGF
+160 GVSVLTLLERMRRGF
-175 DIETVHETREAT
+175 DIETFKETRDAS

-200 GMSEAQIST
+200 GMSDEQQIST

-215 FLLFADDTQMW
+215 FVLFADDTQMW

-234 FERMIRGTH
+234 FERMIRDTH

-281 YVNGGMLAE
+281 YVNGGMFAQA
-290 KVPLPVE
+290 VPIPDA
-297 KMSGALAKTFR
+297 MSGTLAKTFR

-336 AKTRRKMGEHYT
+336 EETRREMGEHYT
-348 SEEDVLETLNPLF
+348 SEEDVLKTLNPLF
-361 LDELREKFTGA
+361 LDELRDKLTNA
-372 EGTVDESTRLRNLRR
+372 VDKSDEPTRLRNLRR

-394 IDPACGCGNFIIIA
+394 MDPACGCGNFIIIA

-414 LELDILTRLRDTG
+414 LELDILVRLRDLG
-427 QLNVINRDGQYEY
+427 VLDESELSS
-440 AFLVGPAGVS
+440 LVVGKAGVS
-450 NSARIG
+450 EDERKR

-461 PQVTINHF
+461 PLVTIDNF
-469 YGLELDPW
+469 YGLELDAW

-488 MERQM
+488 VERQM
-493 DQEMM
+493 DQKMM
-498 KEFGRAPS
+498 EEFGYAPV

-515 IFEGDALT
+515 ILEGDALT

-547 VADGKRV
+547 VADGVRV

-559 PPFAGQGKKGTEG
+559 PPFVGQAKKGDEQDL
-572 TEEKKA
+572 
-578 KERGMCLAWGDD
+578 GMRLAWGDD

-619 GAKVVPG
+619 DVKVVPG

-638 GLPVASLFIPL
+638 GQPVPSLFGPL

-655 IKFAYR
+655 LKFAYR

-667 EATGKAAVHCVIT
+667 EAAGKAAVHCVIT
-680 GFTRSEATV
+680 GFTRSEV
-689 TTDGKKMKEVRV
+689 PEKRSVRV

-712 EQDSVHFLNAYLVE
+712 EQEPVHALNAYLVE

-736 KPLSYQLPLA
+736 KPLSSQLPLT

-754 NGNLIVESEDYP
+754 GGNLIVEVEDYP
-766 VVVTDPVAARYLR
+766 VVAADPMAARYLR

-791 ERWCLWLEDASEE
+791 ERWCLWLDDASEE
-804 EIASSSVL
+804 EIASSPVL
-812 SARVEANREWR
+812 SARVEAVAHMRMQSTKKATQEL
-823 SAQTQTGDA
+823 AQT
-832 YKLRDIPHLMRP
+832 PHLFGEMRQP
-844 NKARPV
+844 LEA
-850 EPYVCIPSVVSA
+850 YVCIPSVVSEK
-862 NRPIFTV
+862 RPFFTV
-869 KRFSA
+869 KHFSPE
-874 DTIASNATF
+874 TITSNLAF
-883 TALDPD
+883 TAIDPD
-889 GFLFGLISSSMFIIW
+889 GFLFALLSSSMLITW
-904 QRTVGGQLKSDLRFS
+904 QRAIGGQLESRLRFS

-928 LPEISEEQRRKV
+928 LPQISEEQRRKV

-969 SLATMN
+969 SLASMD

-1020 EAAMPAKKPRARRR
+1020 EAAKPAKKPRARRR

>member
-1 MDVEWPGRNPE
+1 MAVVWPDDDLDQARSY
-12 RAEHFLVEGRL
+12 LVEGRL
-23 GEFFTKSLRWNKPK
+23 GDFFRESLGWDE
-37 QSEYPDQSVEI
+37 SDLGDSSFQSVKVDDPLVP
-48 QESQKSEQPEVLL
+48 SGVL
-61 LKCVAEQSGIPVWV
+61 KVECVAAQSGIPVWV
-75 CQVDCIPSAPQ
+75 CRVDRIPSNTSQ
-86 QAEVSRKLRFLSQ
+86 LEVDRTLRALSMHR
-99 YYLCIYVQEN
+99 LCIFVQE
-109 AGHVQSQIWRWPSV
+109 GVGFTPRQVWRWPSA
-123 SSSRVT
+123 SSSRLT
-129 RHKLDVSS
+129 RHELLVTDEA
-137 KVQVKALLRRCALL
+137 QVEALLERCALL
-151 YLSSDDIAD
+151 YLTSDDIAN
-160 GVPTPSFLDRIRHGF
+160 GVSILGLLDRMRRGF
-175 DIETVHETREAT
+175 DIETVNETRVAS

-215 FLLFADDTQMW
+215 SVLFADDAQMCSA
-226 SESEDSNS
+226 SEYSNS
-234 FERMIRGTH
+234 FELMILVTH

-258 LLNTKPSGASA
+258 LLNKKPSGASA

-281 YVNGGMLAE
+281 YVNGGMFADA
-290 KVPLPVE
+290 VPLPAE
-297 KMSGALAKTFR
+297 MSGAVAKTFR

-313 ASERDW
+313 TSERDW

-336 AKTRRKMGEHYT
+336 AKTRREMGEHYT
-348 SEEDVLETLNPLF
+348 SEEDVLKTLNPLF
-361 LDELREKFTGA
+361 LDELRDKLTNA
-372 EGTVDESTRLRNLRR
+372 VDKSDEPTRLRNLRR

-394 IDPACGCGNFIIIA
+394 MDPACGCGNFIIIA
-408 YRELRK
+408 YREMRK
-414 LELDILTRLRDTG
+414 LELDILVRLRNLG
-427 QLNVINRDGQYEY
+427 QIDESELGS
-440 AFLVGPAGVS
+440 LVVGTAGVS
-450 NSARIG
+450 EGVRKR

-461 PQVTINHF
+461 PLVTIDNF

-488 MERQM
+488 VERQM
-493 DQEMM
+493 DQKMM
-498 KEFGRAPS
+498 EEFGYAPV

-515 IFEGDALT
+515 ILEGDALT
-523 EIDPASGEQ
+523 EVDEVSGEQ

-538 KVLPVTAQD
+538 KVLPVTVQD
-547 VADGKRV
+547 VADGVRV

-559 PPFAGQGKKGTEG
+559 PPFVGQAKKGDEQDL
-572 TEEKKA
+572 
-578 KERGMCLAWGDD
+578 GMRLAWGDD

-606 RYLKTLQEQTEAL
+606 RYLKTLQEQAEAL
-619 GAKVVPG
+619 KVKVVPG

-638 GLPVASLFIPL
+638 GQPVPSLFGPL

-655 IKFAYR
+655 LKFAYR
-661 SFPWES
+661 TFPWKS

-680 GFTRSEATV
+680 GFTRSEV
-689 TTDGKKMKEVRV
+689 PEKRSVRV

-712 EQDSVHFLNAYLVE
+712 EQEPVHTLNAYLVE

-736 KPLSYQLPLA
+736 KPLSSLIPEVVR
-746 YFGSKPVD
+746 GSQPTD
-754 NGNLIVESEDYP
+754 GGNLIVEVEDYP
-766 VVVTDPVAARYLR
+766 VVAADPVAARYLR
-779 PFVGA
+779 PFRMG

-791 ERWCLWLEDASEE
+791 DRWCLWMVDATEE
-804 EIASSSVL
+804 EIASSPVL
-812 SARVEANREWR
+812 STRVAAVAEMR
-823 SAQTQTGDA
+823 SQSTKKATQLKAST
-832 YKLRDIPHLMRP
+832 PHLFDENRQP
-844 NKARPV
+844 ADT
-850 EPYVCIPSVVSA
+850 YVGVPRVVSD
-862 NRPIFTV
+862 NRPYYTV
-869 KRFSA
+869 KPLSPEV
-874 DTIASNATF
+874 IAGDKVY
-883 TALDPD
+883 TAIDPD
-889 GFLFGLISSSMFIIW
+889 GFLFAIISSSMFITW
-904 QRTVGGQLKSDLRFS
+904 QRAVGGRLKSDLSFS

-928 LPEISEEQRRKV
+928 VPQISEEQRRKV

-969 SLATMN
+969 SLATMD

-1020 EAAMPAKKPRARRR
+1020 EAAKPAKKPRARRR